1 MRKRRSTYE
10 IPYVPTG
17 TRLGKK
23 ALALFLS
30 LAMCL
35 PMLPTMALA
44 DNKDAATTDEYG
56 FDLST
61 PSSFHANDGNQ
72 PFGRGA
78 GIKGNLN
85 PTKEISIMES
95 RGDSYS
101 SRVYD
106 FDESSILKGSS
117 GGVFSSSDHYA
128 GLDGTKF
135 STAAAMKNTINKGE
149 ASPYYYVSAVAYD
162 PTGSGRDDKVAYWG
176 AWRKFT
182 GNDDYKMKLYAF
194 NKNNGSFNTGTH
206 VYEKGNH
213 YKTEDYSWMSKLNG
227 YNAEGYT
234 AITAGDF
241 NGNGKETLVFYDP
254 AKGNLQLRENGSD
267 TVLNIGNDSTLKNYF
282 GKTLNDI
289 QALGGS
295 DLQRIAENTAMVQ
308 LEAADLDGKADNKD
322 ELIVTISL
330 GNLYGESGIKE
341 LGSVVMVLS
350 KNGNDSWKTVWS
362 YQFSHVYAAD
372 QPTNKYDAGWHL
384 RAAASRAE
392 DIDNDGAME
401 IVTAG
406 VGADDNNV
414 DDNYHNNGYFAVITD
429 YTGNGYKVDTT
440 TQTFKDKDVS
450 CQSGIY
456 VKQNGDKNNEWVG
469 TKGDDLWYMN
479 PCSLGI
485 VRFDGR
491 GTVPYIVIRGQIFK
505 YNGSTLE
512 AANIETD
519 GLNNVLK
526 DRTIINQPI
535 VGNFDGNAAGREQI
549 LFTLS
554 SGDGSAVN
562 IGGYYYKPSD
572 YDTSKGTGSYQSTG
586 KGKSAMNDISNDS
599 GEGLRS
605 CRWGMNAWSISEI
618 ALAAPDIDSDGI
630 IADYQGKAYAF
641 NDPQVLAVMEAPPY
655 FEDIEYNN
663 AGETAISFSKGSGS
677 STGTSTANRIG
688 TYVSFS
694 QDFSVGGIVDLGGFE
709 FETAFEA
716 EWNNSIE
723 IEQSFTMTNSFS
735 AEQAESAVVL
745 ICIPVTIYHY
755 NTTSADGSKSTMDIT
770 VADAPT
776 YKTIPLSE
784 YNAAAAQRGD
794 PEIGSDIIAST
805 AGQPSTYRSTTTGL
819 KNAVTTS
826 KGTNG
831 GWFATESGESSKSQ
845 SVAFET
851 SQTTT
856 KELTFNIDAKGGG
869 GLGGF
874 KFGLSGGSSSGSS
887 ASSISTEGIERSGT
901 VHDLPSGTTGYSF
914 QWQFVGWETTLST
927 GGLSYNVPVLSYLV
941 ANVKQPPSKPQNLE
955 AKEVT
960 TNSVTLEW
968 ESGFTTAAQY
978 QVYRYMPNNTTGTKY
993 ALLGTVSGLAADQD
1007 GKYTLTDTKVQPST
1021 QYQYVLKSVGTDGT
1035 STDYTEPLAVT
1046 TLATG
1051 DKPNITQQPQDTSVR
1066 PGTNATFT
1074 ISATP
1079 TGGAGSVTYRW
1090 QSRTD
1095 GGRWTDLNQDAPTL
1109 TIEKPAKSMSGTE
1122 YRCIVSQTDLN
1133 TEKSSVVYSNTVKL
1147 TVGKAGSETA
1157 LETSGTGGSATHET
1171 AAGETTKTVTAQYNI
1186 SGKTYQKYDNAYIE
1200 SDKITGDVF
1209 GGSDSTGYHYY
1220 TGLTAGTESDANG
1233 VYTVSGTAVAL
1244 TAAEDRV
1251 TLNKTAYKIGDNGFR
1266 KTQKTETI
1274 NGAEYKVYTAIGVGG
1289 EAGKTETLTLYCKD
1303 GKYYRKDS
1311 NGNPVE
1317 MTGKTT
1323 IDGEVTNTYRTD
1335 SLTPVYVTENGY
1347 AVLTYTTESE
1357 NPTTLTI
1364 YELNGTYYSKSE
1376 STYTSL
1382 SLVTGL
1388 YQNTDGKLFKPGAA
1402 VTTEVKTTGSKT
1414 QVTGDTVTLTA
1425 QVSVKDS
1432 GSADNGTVTFEITNT
1447 TTGSV
1452 VRYPVNKSSGN
1463 SPVECKW
1470 TPSEAGVYSIVA
1482 IFGGNSETNGSRSG
1496 AVTYYAKAA
1505 DDLYEISVSDCT
1517 YGDTIS
1523 PSLKS
1528 VTINGTT
1535 SPEKTGVTYA
1545 AYKDGSSAVTNWE
1558 SGKTLVPGT
1567 YRITA
1572 AAEGKVL
1579 ASKYITVSKKPI
1591 TITAPTEKGGSITFT
1606 DKDGNVGFVN
1616 DDDYKSLFKTE
1627 GIPTDKDPAGV
1638 YNVSVVYDESIDKF
1652 ADKQAEFFSKY
1663 TPMLKNSMVLV
1674 QADTFTVT
1682 YSNSNNGTL
1691 KGYQG
1696 SYSTSFTSGAKIA
1709 SGSNVIFAATP
1720 AENYQVWKWTVKSDG
1735 QELTK
1740 GSDYT
1745 LSDDNKTLTVSSLQK
1760 NLDVHVAFSNQF
1772 YTVSAQSDTYG
1783 SVTATANGN
1792 PLAAT
1797 SVLSGTEVT
1806 FTAAPKAGYV
1816 VKQWT
1821 VKRGS
1826 GTVEIQKNTDGT
1838 VFSGREL
1845 KLTITADTTVNVT
1858 FEKTEQYTVR
1868 YSAVAQSDPNKT
1880 VVLNFETTGLTDGK
1894 GEKGSTVTLT
1904 AKPSPAMGIAGWQY
1918 KTSESGTWTNTSVTG
1933 LNYTI
1938 RNLQSDIW
1946 VRALVN
1952 DSATATKIHF
1962 GIVSGDSGTGGGTLT
1977 AKYTANGAE
1986 IQNNADCTTYSSIT
2000 FTYEEPTAY
2009 EVVGW
2014 KVNNE
2019 PVTANR
2025 NGDSK
2030 TFTYT
2035 IDSLTTETTVNMVVR
2050 VKPIVT
2056 VTPPTNGTT
2065 NNTLDVTYTL
2075 NGETVKPETENG
2087 KQYVYSGTTAT
2098 VTATPNTNYV
2108 VTDVKADSGSSI
2120 STTPNRD
2127 KANGVQTLTV
2137 AEINAD
2143 TTFSATFV
2151 EKPVVTIK
2159 PGENGLVEVKG
2170 TVNGKANT
2178 TLTSGTHVDFG
2189 TDLIVTATPESGYVV
2204 NTINGAAV
2212 NADKANSEK
2221 TKTIAKVGGNTEIT
2235 ATFLAKP
2242 KVTISTAA
2250 GGTVEVKGTV
2260 DGTKK
2265 TLTTGNYV
2273 DFGTS
2278 LTVTLAPDTGYE
2290 VGSMDDVSPA
2300 YTDGTGTTTDNKS
2313 YTISGVDKN
2322 QTITPVWSAIPT
2334 TTVNWSVIDKT
2345 PDTNG
2350 GTDGTLKATVTRK
2363 GMSNYAVTDSTAGTF
2378 PVYRDSVVTFTA
2390 TPDTGYKTGVWQLN
2404 GKRQDSQPKLTIT
2417 KDTTSPQTVQ
2427 VQFDPLGDK
2436 VTYGFKEDSADAA
2449 AHKAQLTAQF
2459 KPNSGTEGKFES
2471 GTTPTT
2477 DGSITFTVSDLDNGY
2492 KVEGWYVDGSKQSGE
2507 TGTTFTHKV
2516 THNIG
2521 MDVQVKI
2528 VRKSYTVNFSATNGT
2543 VTAAAGSTKLATG
2556 DSVVGDTS
2564 VTFTAAP
2571 KSTTGYTFDGWTVN
2585 GEKSVETSETLTLP
2599 ITKNTTVS
2607 VAYTL
2612 NTVSY
2617 AVNYGVISDSE
2628 DTTNGTLTAKNGTK
2642 TFDSGAEQPAG
2653 STIVFTAQPKDGY
2666 QVKGWYKAA
2675 EGGSAIPDTTSEQNS
2690 YTITNLT
2697 DEATVYVAFEPI
2709 PTYDITLSTTGL
2721 GHVTATVNGKN
2732 TDITDGK
2739 LTVSRHDNV
2748 VLTAV
2753 PDANQYLT
2761 GWTLD
2766 GKTKGNSSL
2775 SLTLDDVTDGHTVK
2789 ADFAASQLV
2798 TLKTVCGENGT
2809 LTAKAGYGD
2818 TLETVD
2824 ASSESGI
2831 QVEKGKKVVLTV
2843 VPTTG
2848 YMVKMWTV
2856 NGTIQNNLSNT
2867 FTIENLSENT
2877 EIEVAFEPYAGFV
2890 IPTSD
2895 NGWTVSD
2902 VKRTPDNTTPVTE
2915 IRKNGTV
2922 TFTVSPESGKYLTA
2936 LKVNGTDCLAAIS
2949 NDGNENKLTVVNN
2962 QNGSYT
2968 ITVANVTNNIALEA
2982 TSLQFRTEKTELT
2995 VPEVLKE
3002 KYADTDALKTAL
3014 QIALRTQVDKVNA
3027 SVPAANIQYYDI
3039 KLQYTTDGGETWI
3052 DATKEHFPAGGIT
3065 VQIPYSE
3072 LKSGLDRNYT
3082 YTVIHMFTTD
3092 MKGHEIGKTE
3102 SITPTNGEDGISFTV
3117 NSLSPFAIGWYK
3129 NTAPMP
3135 GGGGG
3140 GGGAV
3145 APTTYDVVIPAALA
3159 NIVKADKPK
3168 AAAGDTVTLTV
3179 SGEGTLTVTDANGK
3193 SVALTDLGSGKYAF
3207 KMPSSKVNVAFAA
3220 SGETKPCDGGKDCPS
3235 APFKDVDTGK
3245 WYHVSIDYVLTH
3257 SMMNGVSGTSF
3268 APNSNLTRGMLVQ
3281 ILFNLEGKPQSASA
3295 SFSDVKADAWYAKA
3309 VGWAA
3314 ANKVVTGYADG
3325 TFRPNAAVTREQAAA
3340 ILYRYA
3346 QSKGIDVNVGED
3358 TNILSYADA
3367 LQASEYAIPA
3377 LQWAVGAGV
3386 LNGKSGNLLAPTGTA
3401 TRAEIAAIMQRWCEK
3416 IVQK

>member
-1 MRKRRSTYE
+1 MTITSMT
-10 IPYVPTG
+10 
-17 TRLGKK
+17 K
-23 ALALFLS
+23 A
-30 LAMCL
+30 
-35 PMLPTMALA
+35 
-44 DNKDAATTDEYG
+44 
-56 FDLST
+56 
-61 PSSFHANDGNQ
+61 
-72 PFGRGA
+72 
-78 GIKGNLN
+78 
-85 PTKEISIMES
+85 
-95 RGDSYS
+95 
-101 SRVYD
+101 
-106 FDESSILKGSS
+106 
-117 GGVFSSSDHYA
+117 
-128 GLDGTKF
+128 
-135 STAAAMKNTINKGE
+135 
-149 ASPYYYVSAVAYD
+149 
-162 PTGSGRDDKVAYWG
+162 
-176 AWRKFT
+176 
-182 GNDDYKMKLYAF
+182 
-194 NKNNGSFNTGTH
+194 
-206 VYEKGNH
+206 
-213 YKTEDYSWMSKLNG
+213 
-227 YNAEGYT
+227 
-234 AITAGDF
+234 
-241 NGNGKETLVFYDP
+241 
-254 AKGNLQLRENGSD
+254 
-267 TVLNIGNDSTLKNYF
+267 
-282 GKTLNDI
+282 
-289 QALGGS
+289 
-295 DLQRIAENTAMVQ
+295 
-308 LEAADLDGKADNKD
+308 
-322 ELIVTISL
+322 ISL
-330 GNLYGESGIKE
+330 
-341 LGSVVMVLS
+341 
-350 KNGNDSWKTVWS
+350 T
-362 YQFSHVYAAD
+362 
-372 QPTNKYDAGWHL
+372 
-384 RAAASRAE
+384 R
-392 DIDNDGAME
+392 
-401 IVTAG
+401 
-406 VGADDNNV
+406 
-414 DDNYHNNGYFAVITD
+414 
-429 YTGNGYKVDTT
+429 YTGNSYKVDTSE
-440 TQTFKDKDVS
+440 QTHDDKTVS
-450 CQSGIY
+450 CQSGFY
-456 VKQNGDKNNEWVG
+456 VKQDGDNNTNWVG
-469 TKGDDLWYMN
+469 EQSSYLQYMN

-505 YNGSTLE
+505 YNNGTLE
-512 AANIETD
+512 AAQIETD

-554 SGDGSAVN
+554 SGDGKAVN

-572 YDTSKGTGSYQSTG
+572 YDSNKATGSYQSTG
-586 KGKSAMNDISNDS
+586 KGKNVMNDTEN
-599 GEGLRS
+599 GLRS
-605 CRWGMNAWSISEI
+605 CRWGMNAWSIAEI

-630 IADYQGKAYAF
+630 IADYTGKEYAF

-735 AEQAESAVVL
+735 TEQAESAVVL
-745 ICIPVTIYHY
+745 ICIPVTIHHY
-755 NTTSADGSKSTMDIT
+755 NTTSADGSRSTMDIT

-794 PEIGSDIIAST
+794 PKIGSDIIAST

-845 SVAFET
+845 SVEFET

-901 VHDLPSGTTGYSF
+901 VHDLPTGTTGYSF
-914 QWQFVGWETTLST
+914 QWQFVGWETTLTT

-978 QVYRYMPNNTTGTKY
+978 QVYRYMPNNTSGTKY
-993 ALLGTVSGLAADQD
+993 ALLGTVSGLAADKD

-1035 STDYTEPLAVT
+1035 STNYTEPLAVT

-1051 DKPNITQQPQDTSVR
+1051 DKPNITKQPVNTSVR
-1066 PGTNATFT
+1066 PGTDAVFT

-1095 GGRWTDLNQDAPTL
+1095 GGRWTDLNRDTPTL

-1122 YRCIVSQTDLN
+1122 YRCIVSQTDLS
-1133 TEKSSVVYSNTVKL
+1133 TEKSSVVYSDTVAL
-1147 TVGKAGSETA
+1147 TVGKADSTTV
-1157 LETSGTGGSATHET
+1157 LETSGTGGNATHET

-1186 SGKTYQKYDNAYIE
+1186 SGKTYQKYDNAYTGDKHIE
-1200 SDKITGDVF
+1200 SGVY
-1209 GGSDSTGYHYY
+1209 GASDSTGYHYY
-1220 TGLTAGTESDANG
+1220 EMTPSDLQGPNANG
-1233 VYTVSGTAVAL
+1233 VYTGTFSGTLTAL
-1244 TAAEDRV
+1244 TAAADRV
-1251 TLNKTAYKIGDNGFR
+1251 TLNGTAYEIGNTGFKR
-1266 KTQKTETI
+1266 TQETEEI
-1274 NGAEYKVYTAIGVGG
+1274 NGESYTVYTASGVA
-1289 EAGKTETLTLYCKD
+1289 EPAGTQETLTLYCKD

-1347 AVLTYTTESE
+1347 TVLTYTPTAEGETE
-1357 NPTTLTI
+1357 LKI
-1364 YELNGTYYSKSE
+1364 YELNGAYYSKNE

-1402 VTTEVKTTGSKT
+1402 ATTQITVSGSKK

-1425 QVSVKDS
+1425 AVSVEDS
-1432 GSADNGTVTFEITNT
+1432 GAANNGTVTFEITNT

-1452 VRYPVNKSSGN
+1452 VRYPVSKSSGN
-1463 SPVECKW
+1463 SPVKCKW

-1505 DDLYEISVSDCT
+1505 DDLYEISISDCT

-1528 VTINGTT
+1528 VTINNG
-1535 SPEKTGVTYA
+1535 SGSASGADKSVTYA
-1545 AYKDGSSAVTNWE
+1545 AYNDGSSTAVENLE

-1572 AAEGKVL
+1572 TADNKVL

-1591 TITAPTEKGGSITFT
+1591 TVTAPDTR
-1606 DKDGNVGFVN
+1606 DGTIKFENFVN
-1616 DDDYKSLFKTE
+1616 DDNYANLFKTE
-1627 GIPTDKDPAGV
+1627 GMPTDKTAGV
-1638 YNVSVVYDESIDKF
+1638 YNVSVVYNEPESGNKTDF
-1652 ADKQAEFFSKY
+1652 VNKQAEFLSKY
-1663 TPMLKNSMVLV
+1663 TPTLKSSMVLV
-1674 QADTFTVT
+1674 LADTYTVT
-1682 YSNSNNGTL
+1682 YSNGNNGTL
-1691 KGYQG
+1691 QGYQG
-1696 SYSTSFTSGAKIA
+1696 GYSTSFKSGAEIA
-1709 SGSNVIFAATP
+1709 SGSNVIFAAEP
-1720 AENYQVWKWTVKSDG
+1720 AKNYQVWKWTVKSDG
-1735 QELTK
+1735 QDLTK

-1772 YTVSAQSDTYG
+1772 YTVSAQSGENG
-1783 SVTATANGN
+1783 SVAAAVNGN

-1806 FTAAPKAGYV
+1806 FTAAPKKDYV

-1821 VKRGS
+1821 VTRDN
-1826 GTVEIQKNTDGT
+1826 GTPEIQKNTDGT
-1838 VFSGREL
+1838 VFSGKEL
-1845 KLTITADTTVNVT
+1845 KLTITANTEVNVT
-1858 FEKTEQYTVR
+1858 FEQTAQFTVY
-1868 YSAVAQSDPNKT
+1868 YSAVEQENTNKS
-1880 VVLNFETTGLTDGK
+1880 VALNFETTGLTDCK
-1894 GEKGSTVTLT
+1894 GEKGSAVTLT
-1904 AKPSPAMGIAGWQY
+1904 AKPSSAMGIAGWQY
-1918 KTSESGTWTNTSVTG
+1918 KTSESGTWTDSSVTG
-1933 LNYTI
+1933 LRYTI
-1938 RNLQSDIW
+1938 RNLQSNIW

-1952 DSATATKIHF
+1952 DSATPTEVNF
-1962 GIVSGDSGTGGGTLT
+1962 GIVDESGKAVAGGGKLT
-1977 AKYTANGAE
+1977 AKYTANGTE
-1986 IQNNADCTTYSSIT
+1986 ITTGANCTTYSSIT

-2009 EVVGW
+2009 EVVNWTINGTEV
-2014 KVNNE
+2014 K
-2019 PVTANR
+2019 ADR
-2025 NGDSK
+2025 NGK
-2030 TFTYT
+2030 IFTYT
-2035 IDSLTTETTVNMVVR
+2035 IDSLTTPTTVNMVVR
-2050 VKPIVT
+2050 AKPT
-2056 VTPPTNGTT
+2056 VAITQPENGTIS
-2065 NNTLDVTYTL
+2065 VAYTL
-2075 NGETVKPETENG
+2075 NGKTVTPEEENG
-2087 KQYVYSGTTAT
+2087 KQYVYSGTKAT
-2098 VTATPNTNYV
+2098 VTAKPQDNNYV
-2108 VTDVKADSGSSI
+2108 ATDVKAVWTKGEQTGSSG
-2120 STTPNRD
+2120 TPNTG
-2127 KANGVQTLTV
+2127 KANGVQQV
-2137 AEINAD
+2137 EKVEINAD
-2143 TTFSATFV
+2143 TTFSATFA
-2151 EKPVVTIK
+2151 EKPVVTI
-2159 PGENGLVEVKG
+2159 GTVTGDTVAVKG
-2170 TVNGKANT
+2170 TVNGKADT
-2178 TLTSGTHVDFG
+2178 ALTSGTHVDFG

-2204 NTINGAAV
+2204 GTINGSAV
-2212 NADKANSEK
+2212 NEDKANGAKDK
-2221 TKTIAKVGGNTEIT
+2221 TLEKVGENTEIT

-2242 KVTISTAA
+2242 KVTISTAT

-2260 DGTKK
+2260 DGTEK

-2278 LTVTLAPDTGYE
+2278 LKVTLTPDKGYE
-2290 VGSMDDVSPA
+2290 VGMMDGVLPA

-2313 YTISGVDKN
+2313 YAIRNVQNDP
-2322 QTITPVWSAIPT
+2322 TITPVWSAIPT
-2334 TTVNWSVIDKT
+2334 TMVNWSVIDKT

-2363 GMSNYAVTDSTAGTF
+2363 GMSAYAVTDSKDGTLT
-2378 PVYRDSVVTFTA
+2378 VYRDSVVTFTA
-2390 TPDTGYKTGVWQLN
+2390 TPNTGYKTGVWQLN
-2404 GKRQDSQPKLTIT
+2404 GKKQDSQPELTIT
-2417 KDTTSPQTVQ
+2417 NNIVNTTQKVE
-2427 VQFDPLGDK
+2427 VQFDPLGNQ
-2436 VTYGFKEDSADAA
+2436 VTYGFKKGSAVADKHNATLSAA
-2449 AHKAQLTAQF
+2449 FT
-2459 KPNSGTEGKFES
+2459 PNIGPATDFTSGN
-2471 GTTPTT
+2471 TPNG
-2477 DGSITFTVSDLDNGY
+2477 DGSITFTVSGLDNGY
-2492 KVEGWYVDGSKQSGE
+2492 KVEGWYVDGNKQSGE

-2543 VTAAAGSTKLATG
+2543 VTAAAGGTTLANG

-2564 VTFTAAP
+2564 VTFTAMPQSA
-2571 KSTTGYTFDGWTVN
+2571 TGYTFDGWTVN
-2585 GEKSVETSETLTLP
+2585 GEKSEETDATLTLN
-2599 ITKNTTVS
+2599 ITENTMVS
-2607 VAYTL
+2607 AAYTL

-2617 AVNYGVISDSE
+2617 AVNYGVTSE
-2628 DTTNGTLTAKNGTK
+2628 NGTLTAKNGTK
-2642 TFDSGAEQPAG
+2642 TFDSGAKQPAG

-2666 QVKGWYKAA
+2666 QVKGWYTAA
-2675 EGGSAIPDTTSEQNS
+2675 DGTTEIADTASEQNR

-2709 PTYDITLSTTGL
+2709 PTYEITISTTGF
-2721 GHVTATVNGKN
+2721 GHVTATVNG
-2732 TDITDGK
+2732 TETEITDGK
-2739 LTVSRHDNV
+2739 LTVSRHANV

-2766 GKTKGNSSL
+2766 TEDKGNSSL
-2775 SLTLDDVTDGHTVK
+2775 SLELNDVTTGHTVK

-2798 TLKTVCGENGT
+2798 TLKTICNANGT
-2809 LTAKAGYGD
+2809 LTAQAGYGD

-2831 QVEKGKKVVLTV
+2831 QVEKGKKVVLRVT
-2843 VPTTG
+2843 PKTD
-2848 YMVKMWTV
+2848 YMVEKWTV
-2856 NGTIQNNLSNT
+2856 NGTVQNNLSNT
-2867 FTIENLSENT
+2867 LTIENLSENT
-2877 EIEVAFEPYAGFV
+2877 TVEVAFELLVLHSVPQSGTGYT
-2890 IPTSD
+2890 I
-2895 NGWTVSD
+2895 SD
-2902 VKRTPDNTTPVTE
+2902 VKKPPNDYGTE
-2915 IRKNGTV
+2915 NQIRERGTI

-2936 LKVNGTDCLAAIS
+2936 LKVNDKDCLTEIR

-2968 ITVANVTNNIALEA
+2968 ITIANVTNNIALEA
-2982 TSLQFRTEKTELT
+2982 TSMQFRTEKTELT
-2995 VPEVLKE
+2995 VPEVLKK

-3052 DATKEHFPAGGIT
+3052 DATKEHFPANGIT
-3065 VQIPYSE
+3065 VTIPYSE
-3072 LKSGLDRNYT
+3072 LKSGLDSSYT

-3092 MKGHEIGKTE
+3092 MNGHEIGKTE
-3102 SITPTNGEDGISFTV
+3102 SITPVNGTDGISFTV
-3117 NSLSPFAIGWYK
+3117 SSLSPFAIGWYK
-3129 NTAPMP
+3129 NTAPAP
-3135 GGGGG
+3135 G

-3145 APTTYDVVIPAALA
+3145 APTTYDIVIPSALA
-3159 NIVKADKPK
+3159 NIIKADKTK
-3168 AAAGDTVTLTV
+3168 AAAGDTVTPTV

-3257 SMMNGVSGTSF
+3257 SIMNGVSGTSF

-3281 ILFNLEGKPQSASA
+3281 ILFNLEGKPQSAST

-3346 QSKGIDVNVGED
+3346 QSKGIDVSVGED

-3367 LQASEYAIPA
+3367 LQASEYAISA

-3401 TRAEIAAIMQRWCEK
+3401 TRAEIAVIMQRWCEK

>member
-1 MRKRRSTYE
+1 MRKRKSAWGA
-10 IPYVPTG
+10 PHVPTEA
-17 TRLGKK
+17 RWGKRGI
-23 ALALFLS
+23 ALFLS
-30 LAMCL
+30 AAMCL
-35 PMLPTMALA
+35 SMLPTMALA
-44 DNKDAATTDEYG
+44 DNNTAATTDEYG

-61 PSSFHANDGNQ
+61 PSGFNANDGNQ
-72 PFGRGA
+72 PFGNGA

-135 STAAAMKNTINKGE
+135 STASAMSNTINKGE
-149 ASPYYYVSAVAYD
+149 GSPYRYVSAAAFER
-162 PTGSGRDDKVAYWG
+162 TGTGRESTVAYWG
-176 AWRKFT
+176 ATRGS
-182 GNDDYKMKLYAF
+182 GNNDYRMQLNVF
-194 NKNNGSFNTGTH
+194 EKNSGSFNSSSIKYG
-206 VYEKGNH
+206 GS
-213 YKTEDYSWMSKLNG
+213 DADGAYSWMSKLNG

-234 AITAGDF
+234 AIAASDF
-241 NGNGKETLVFYDP
+241 DGNGKETVVFYDP
-254 AKGNLQLRENGSD
+254 AKGNLKLKSNDGYYSGASD
-267 TVLNIGNDSTLKNYF
+267 VLNIGNNETLKKYF
-282 GKTLNDI
+282 GKTLNEI
-289 QALGGS
+289 QALGGT
-295 DLQRIAENTAMVQ
+295 DLQHIAENTAMVQ
-308 LEAADLDGKADNKD
+308 LEAADLDGKADNKN
-322 ELIVTISL
+322 ELIVTVSL
-330 GNLYGESGIKE
+330 GNLYNESGITE
-341 LGSVVMVLS
+341 RGSVVMVLS
-350 KNGNDSWKTVWS
+350 KNGNGSWKTVWS

-372 QPTNKYDAGWHL
+372 QPTNEYDAGWHL

-406 VGADDNNV
+406 VGADDNGN
-414 DDNYHNNGYFAVITD
+414 DDNFHDEGYFAVITR
-429 YTGNGYKVDTT
+429 YTGNSYKVDTSE
-440 TQTFKDKDVS
+440 QTHDDKTVS
-450 CQSGIY
+450 CQSGFY
-456 VKQNGDKNNEWVG
+456 VKQDGDNNDQWVG
-469 TKGDDLWYMN
+469 TNGEDLWYLN

-505 YNGSTLE
+505 YNNGKLD
-512 AANIETD
+512 AAQIETD
-519 GLNNVLK
+519 GVNNVLK
-526 DRTIINQPI
+526 DRKIINQPI

-554 SGDGSAVN
+554 SGDGKAVN

-572 YDTSKGTGSYQSTG
+572 YKSDKATGDYQSTG
-586 KGKSAMNDISNDS
+586 KGPNVMNDTEN
-599 GEGLRS
+599 GLRS
-605 CRWGMNAWSISEI
+605 CRWGMNAWSIAEI

-630 IADYQGKAYAF
+630 IADYQGKEYAF

-655 FEDIEYNN
+655 FEDIEYSN

-887 ASSISTEGIERSGT
+887 ANSISTEGIERSGT

-914 QWQFVGWETTLST
+914 QWQFVGWETTLTT

-955 AKEVT
+955 ATEVT

-978 QVYRYMPNNTTGTKY
+978 QVYRYMPNNTSGTKY
-993 ALLGTVSGLAADQD
+993 ALLGTVSGLAADKD
-1007 GKYTLTDTKVQPST
+1007 GKYMLTDTKVQPST

-1051 DKPNITQQPQDTSVR
+1051 DKPNITKQPVNTSVR
-1066 PGTNATFT
+1066 PGTDAVFT

-1095 GGRWTDLNQDAPTL
+1095 GGRWTDLNRDTPTL

-1122 YRCIVSQTDLN
+1122 YRCIVSQTDLS
-1133 TEKSSVVYSNTVKL
+1133 TEKSSVVYSNTVTL
-1147 TVGKAGSETA
+1147 TVGKADSTTV
-1157 LETSGTGGSATHET
+1157 LKTSGTGGSATHET
-1171 AAGETTKTVTAQYNI
+1171 TAGETKKTVTAQYNI
-1186 SGKTYQKYDNAYIE
+1186 SGKTYQKYDNAYTGDKHIE
-1200 SDKITGDVF
+1200 SGVY
-1209 GGSDSTGYHYY
+1209 GASDSTGYHYY
-1220 TGLTAGTESDANG
+1220 EMTPSDLQGPNADG
-1233 VYTVSGTAVAL
+1233 VYTGTVSATPTAL
-1244 TAAEDRV
+1244 TAAADRV
-1251 TLNKTAYKIGDNGFR
+1251 TLNGTAYEIGTNGFR
-1266 KTQKTETI
+1266 KTQQTETI
-1274 NGAEYKVYTAIGVGG
+1274 NGAEYKVYTATGVA
-1289 EAGKTETLTLYCKD
+1289 ESAGTQETLTLYCKD
-1303 GKYYRKDS
+1303 GKYYRKNSD
-1311 NGNPVE
+1311 G
-1317 MTGKTT
+1317 TT
-1323 IDGEVTNTYRTD
+1323 IKMQAADTISDTDTNTYHTD

-1347 AVLTYTTESE
+1347 TVLTYTTEGE

-1364 YELNGTYYSKSE
+1364 YELNGTYYSE
-1376 STYTSL
+1376 SNGTYTSL

-1414 QVTGDTVTLTA
+1414 QVLGNEVTLTA
-1425 QVSVKDS
+1425 AVKHETDATA
-1432 GSADNGTVTFEITNT
+1432 ADNGTVTFEITNT

-1452 VRYPVNKSSGN
+1452 VRYPVSKSSGN
-1463 SPVECKW
+1463 SPVKCKW

-1591 TITAPTEKGGSITFT
+1591 TVTAPDTR
-1606 DKDGNVGFVN
+1606 DGTIKFENFVN
-1616 DDDYKSLFKTE
+1616 DDNYANLFKTE
-1627 GIPTDKDPAGV
+1627 GMPTDNTAGV
-1638 YNVSVVYDESIDKF
+1638 YNVSVVYNEPENGNKTDFVK
-1652 ADKQAEFFSKY
+1652 KQAEFFSKY
-1663 TPMLKNSMVLV
+1663 KPTLHNSMVVV
-1674 QADTFTVT
+1674 QADTYKVT
-1682 YSNSNNGTL
+1682 YSNGNNGTL

-1696 SYSTSFTSGAKIA
+1696 DYSTSFISGAEIV

-1735 QELTK
+1735 QDLTK

-1760 NLDVHVAFSNQF
+1760 NLDVHVEFSNQF

-1806 FTAAPKAGYV
+1806 FTAAPKEGYV

-1821 VKRGS
+1821 VTRDN
-1826 GTVEIQKNTDGT
+1826 GTPEIQKNTDGT
-1838 VFSGREL
+1838 VFSGSEL
-1845 KLTITADTTVNVT
+1845 KLTITANTVVNVT
-1858 FEKTEQYTVR
+1858 FEQTAQFEVH
-1868 YSAVAQSDPNKT
+1868 YSAVDQEDTNKEIA
-1880 VVLNFETTGLTDGK
+1880 LNFETTGLTDGK
-1894 GEKGSTVTLT
+1894 DEKGSAVTLT
-1904 AKPSPAMGIAGWQY
+1904 AKLSSAMGIAGWQY
-1918 KTSESGTWTNTSVTG
+1918 KTSESGTWINSNVTG
-1933 LNYTI
+1933 LSYTI
-1938 RNLQSDIW
+1938 RNLQRNIW

-1952 DSATATKIHF
+1952 DNATPTEVNF
-1962 GIVSGDSGTGGGTLT
+1962 GIVDGKGNTVADGGTLT
-1977 AKYTANGAE
+1977 AKYAANGTE
-1986 IQNNADCTTYSSIT
+1986 IKNDADCTTYSSII

-2009 EVVGW
+2009 EVVKW
-2014 KVNNE
+2014 QVNKAD
-2019 PVTANR
+2019 VTAVR
-2025 NGDSK
+2025 NGK

-2035 IDSLTTETTVNMVVR
+2035 IDSLTTPTTVNMVVR
-2050 VKPIVT
+2050 AKPT
-2056 VTPPTNGTT
+2056 VAITQPENGTIS
-2065 NNTLDVTYTL
+2065 VAYTL
-2075 NGETVKPETENG
+2075 NGETVEPEDG
-2087 KQYVYSGTTAT
+2087 KYVYSGTLAT
-2098 VTATPNTNYV
+2098 VTAKPKDNNYV
-2108 VTDVKADSGSSI
+2108 ATDVKAVWTKGEQTGSSG
-2120 STTPNRD
+2120 TPNTG
-2127 KANGVQTLTV
+2127 KVNGVQTLTV

-2143 TTFSATFV
+2143 TTFSAVFV
-2151 EKPVVTIK
+2151 EKPVVTI
-2159 PGENGLVEVKG
+2159 G
-2170 TVNGKANT
+2170 TVM
-2178 TLTSGTHVDFG
+2178 
-2189 TDLIVTATPESGYVV
+2189 
-2204 NTINGAAV
+2204 
-2212 NADKANSEK
+2212 
-2221 TKTIAKVGGNTEIT
+2221 
-2235 ATFLAKP
+2235 
-2242 KVTISTAA
+2242 
-2250 GGTVEVKGTV
+2250 GGTVEVKGTA
-2260 DGTKK
+2260 D
-2265 TLTTGNYV
+2265 
-2273 DFGTS
+2273 
-2278 LTVTLAPDTGYE
+2278 
-2290 VGSMDDVSPA
+2290 
-2300 YTDGTGTTTDNKS
+2300 
-2313 YTISGVDKN
+2313 
-2322 QTITPVWSAIPT
+2322 
-2334 TTVNWSVIDKT
+2334 
-2345 PDTNG
+2345 

-2363 GMSNYAVTDSTAGTF
+2363 GMSAYAVTDSKDGKLT
-2378 PVYRDSVVTFTA
+2378 VYRDSVVTFTA
-2390 TPDTGYKTGVWQLN
+2390 EPNTGYKTGVWQLN
-2404 GKRQDSQPKLTIT
+2404 GKKQDSQPELTIT
-2417 KDTTSPQTVQ
+2417 NDIVNTTQKVE

-2436 VTYGFKEDSADAA
+2436 VTYGFQADSADAA
-2449 AHKAQLTAQF
+2449 EHKAQLTAQF

-2477 DGSITFTVSDLDNGY
+2477 DGSITFTVSGLDNGY
-2492 KVEGWYVDGSKQSGE
+2492 EVEGWYVDGNKQSGE
-2507 TGTTFTHKV
+2507 TDTTFTHKV
-2516 THNIG
+2516 THNVG

-2543 VTAAAGSTKLATG
+2543 VTAQANNAPLATG
-2556 DSVVGDTS
+2556 NSVVGDTS
-2564 VTFTAAP
+2564 VTFTAMPQSA
-2571 KSTTGYTFDGWTVN
+2571 TGYTFAGWTVN

-2599 ITKNTTVS
+2599 ITKDTTVS
-2607 VAYTL
+2607 AAYTL

-2617 AVNYGVISDSE
+2617 AVNYGVISE
-2628 DTTNGTLTAKNGTK
+2628 NGTLTAKNGTK

-2653 STIVFTAQPKDGY
+2653 STIVFTAQPEDGY
-2666 QVKGWYKAA
+2666 QVKGWYTAA
-2675 EGGSAIPDTTSEQNS
+2675 DGTTEIADTASEQNR

-2709 PTYDITLSTTGL
+2709 PTYEITISTTGF
-2721 GHVTATVNGKN
+2721 GHVTATVNG
-2732 TDITDGK
+2732 TETEITDGK
-2739 LTVSRHDNV
+2739 LTVSRHANV

-2753 PDANQYLT
+2753 PNENQYLT

-2766 GKTKGNSSL
+2766 TEDKGNSSL
-2775 SLTLDDVTDGHTVK
+2775 SLTLDNVTEGHAVA

-2798 TLKTVCGENGT
+2798 TLKTICNANGT
-2809 LTAKAGYGD
+2809 LTAQAGYGD
-2818 TLETVD
+2818 TLETID

-2831 QVEKGKKVVLTV
+2831 QVEKGKKVVLRVT
-2843 VPTTG
+2843 PKTD
-2848 YMVKMWTV
+2848 YMVEKWTV
-2856 NGTIQNNLSNT
+2856 NGTVQNNLSNT
-2867 FTIENLSENT
+2867 LTIENLSENT
-2877 EIEVAFEPYAGFV
+2877 EVEVAFEPYADFV

-2902 VKRTPDNTTPVTE
+2902 VKRTPDDTTLVTE

-2962 QNGSYT
+2962 QNGSCT

-2982 TSLQFRTEKTELT
+2982 TSMQFRTEKTELT
-2995 VPEVLKE
+2995 VPEVLKK

-3052 DATKEHFPAGGIT
+3052 DATKEHFPANGIT
-3065 VQIPYSE
+3065 VTIPYSE
-3072 LKSGLDRNYT
+3072 LKSGLDSSYT

-3092 MKGHEIGKTE
+3092 MKGHTIGDTE
-3102 SITPTNGEDGISFTV
+3102 SITPTNGEDGISFMV

-3129 NTAPMP
+3129 STAPTS
-3135 GGGGG
+3135 GGGG

-3145 APTTYDVVIPAALA
+3145 APTTYDVVIPSALA
-3159 NIVKADKPK
+3159 NIVKADKTK
-3168 AAAGDTVTLTV
+3168 AAADDTVTLTV

-3257 SMMNGVSGTSF
+3257 SIMNGVSGTSF

-3309 VGWAA
+3309 IGWAA

-3346 QSKGIDVNVGED
+3346 QSKGIDVSVGED
-3358 TNILSYADA
+3358 TNILSCADA

-3401 TRAEIAAIMQRWCEK
+3401 TRAEIAVIMQRWCEK

>member
-1 MRKRRSTYE
+1 MT
-10 IPYVPTG
+10 
-17 TRLGKK
+17 K
-23 ALALFLS
+23 A
-30 LAMCL
+30 
-35 PMLPTMALA
+35 
-44 DNKDAATTDEYG
+44 
-56 FDLST
+56 
-61 PSSFHANDGNQ
+61 
-72 PFGRGA
+72 
-78 GIKGNLN
+78 
-85 PTKEISIMES
+85 
-95 RGDSYS
+95 
-101 SRVYD
+101 
-106 FDESSILKGSS
+106 
-117 GGVFSSSDHYA
+117 
-128 GLDGTKF
+128 
-135 STAAAMKNTINKGE
+135 
-149 ASPYYYVSAVAYD
+149 
-162 PTGSGRDDKVAYWG
+162 
-176 AWRKFT
+176 
-182 GNDDYKMKLYAF
+182 
-194 NKNNGSFNTGTH
+194 
-206 VYEKGNH
+206 
-213 YKTEDYSWMSKLNG
+213 
-227 YNAEGYT
+227 
-234 AITAGDF
+234 
-241 NGNGKETLVFYDP
+241 
-254 AKGNLQLRENGSD
+254 
-267 TVLNIGNDSTLKNYF
+267 
-282 GKTLNDI
+282 
-289 QALGGS
+289 
-295 DLQRIAENTAMVQ
+295 
-308 LEAADLDGKADNKD
+308 
-322 ELIVTISL
+322 ISL
-330 GNLYGESGIKE
+330 
-341 LGSVVMVLS
+341 
-350 KNGNDSWKTVWS
+350 T
-362 YQFSHVYAAD
+362 
-372 QPTNKYDAGWHL
+372 
-384 RAAASRAE
+384 R
-392 DIDNDGAME
+392 
-401 IVTAG
+401 
-406 VGADDNNV
+406 
-414 DDNYHNNGYFAVITD
+414 
-429 YTGNGYKVDTT
+429 YTGNSYKVDTSE
-440 TQTFKDKDVS
+440 QTHDDKTVS
-450 CQSGIY
+450 CQSGFY
-456 VKQNGDKNNEWVG
+456 VKQDGDNNTNWVG
-469 TKGDDLWYMN
+469 EQSSYLQYMN

-505 YNGSTLE
+505 YNNGTLE
-512 AANIETD
+512 AAQIETD

-554 SGDGSAVN
+554 SGDGKAVN

-572 YDTSKGTGSYQSTG
+572 YDSNKATGSYQSTG
-586 KGKSAMNDISNDS
+586 KGKNVMNDTEN
-599 GEGLRS
+599 GLRI
-605 CRWGMNAWSISEI
+605 CRWGMNAWSIAEI

-630 IADYQGKAYAF
+630 IADYTGKEYAF

-735 AEQAESAVVL
+735 TEQAESAVVL
-745 ICIPVTIYHY
+745 ICIPVTIHHY
-755 NTTSADGSKSTMDIT
+755 NTTSADGSRSTMDIT

-794 PEIGSDIIAST
+794 PKIGSDIIAST

-845 SVAFET
+845 SVEFET

-901 VHDLPSGTTGYSF
+901 VHDLPTGTTGYSF
-914 QWQFVGWETTLST
+914 QWQFVGWETTLTT

-978 QVYRYMPNNTTGTKY
+978 QVYRYMPNNTSGTKY
-993 ALLGTVSGLAADQD
+993 ALLGTVSGLAADKD

-1035 STDYTEPLAVT
+1035 STNYTEPLAVT

-1051 DKPNITQQPQDTSVR
+1051 DKPNITKQPVNTSVR
-1066 PGTNATFT
+1066 PGTDAVFT

-1095 GGRWTDLNQDAPTL
+1095 GGRWTDLNRDTPTL

-1122 YRCIVSQTDLN
+1122 YRCIVSQTDLS
-1133 TEKSSVVYSNTVKL
+1133 TEKSSVVYSDTVAL
-1147 TVGKAGSETA
+1147 TVGKADSTTV
-1157 LETSGTGGSATHET
+1157 LETSGTGGNATHET

-1186 SGKTYQKYDNAYIE
+1186 SGKTYQKYDNAYTGDKHIE
-1200 SDKITGDVF
+1200 SGVY
-1209 GGSDSTGYHYY
+1209 GASDSTGYHYY
-1220 TGLTAGTESDANG
+1220 EMTPSDLQGPNANG
-1233 VYTVSGTAVAL
+1233 VYTGTFSGTLTAL
-1244 TAAEDRV
+1244 TAAADRV
-1251 TLNKTAYKIGDNGFR
+1251 TLNGTAYEIGNTGFKR
-1266 KTQKTETI
+1266 TQETEEI
-1274 NGAEYKVYTAIGVGG
+1274 NGESYTVYTASGVA
-1289 EAGKTETLTLYCKD
+1289 EPAGTQETLTLYCKD

-1347 AVLTYTTESE
+1347 TVLTYTPTAEGETE
-1357 NPTTLTI
+1357 LKI
-1364 YELNGTYYSKSE
+1364 YELNGAYYSKNE

-1402 VTTEVKTTGSKT
+1402 ATTQITVSGSKK

-1425 QVSVKDS
+1425 AVSVEDS
-1432 GSADNGTVTFEITNT
+1432 GAANNGTVTFEITNT

-1452 VRYPVNKSSGN
+1452 VRYPVSKSSGN
-1463 SPVECKW
+1463 SPVKCKW

-1505 DDLYEISVSDCT
+1505 DDLYEISISDCT

-1528 VTINGTT
+1528 VTINNG
-1535 SPEKTGVTYA
+1535 SGSASGADKSVTYA
-1545 AYKDGSSAVTNWE
+1545 AYNDGSSTAVENLE

-1572 AAEGKVL
+1572 TADNKVL

-1591 TITAPTEKGGSITFT
+1591 TVTAPDTR
-1606 DKDGNVGFVN
+1606 DGTIKFENFVN
-1616 DDDYKSLFKTE
+1616 DDNYANLFKTE
-1627 GIPTDKDPAGV
+1627 GMPTDKTAGV
-1638 YNVSVVYDESIDKF
+1638 YNVSVVYNEPESGNKTDF
-1652 ADKQAEFFSKY
+1652 VNKQAEFLSKY
-1663 TPMLKNSMVLV
+1663 TPTLKSSMVLV
-1674 QADTFTVT
+1674 LADTYTVT
-1682 YSNSNNGTL
+1682 YSNGNNGTL
-1691 KGYQG
+1691 QGYQG
-1696 SYSTSFTSGAKIA
+1696 GYSTSFKSGAEIA
-1709 SGSNVIFAATP
+1709 SGSNVIFAAEP
-1720 AENYQVWKWTVKSDG
+1720 AKNYQVWKWTVKSDG
-1735 QELTK
+1735 QDLTK

-1772 YTVSAQSDTYG
+1772 YTVSAQSGENG
-1783 SVTATANGN
+1783 SVAAAVNGN

-1806 FTAAPKAGYV
+1806 FTAAPKKDYV

-1821 VKRGS
+1821 VTRDN
-1826 GTVEIQKNTDGT
+1826 GTPEIQKNTDGT
-1838 VFSGREL
+1838 VFSGKEL
-1845 KLTITADTTVNVT
+1845 KLTITANTEVNVT
-1858 FEKTEQYTVR
+1858 FEQTAQFTVY
-1868 YSAVAQSDPNKT
+1868 YSAVEQENTNKS
-1880 VVLNFETTGLTDGK
+1880 VALNFETTGLTDGK
-1894 GEKGSTVTLT
+1894 GEKGSAVTLT
-1904 AKPSPAMGIAGWQY
+1904 AKPSSAMGIAGWQY
-1918 KTSESGTWTNTSVTG
+1918 KTSESGTWTDSSVTG
-1933 LNYTI
+1933 LRYTI
-1938 RNLQSDIW
+1938 RNLQSNIW

-1952 DSATATKIHF
+1952 DSATPTEVNF
-1962 GIVSGDSGTGGGTLT
+1962 GIVDESGKAVAGGGKLT
-1977 AKYTANGAE
+1977 AKYTANGTE
-1986 IQNNADCTTYSSIT
+1986 ITTGANCTTYSSIT

-2009 EVVGW
+2009 EVVNWTINGTEV
-2014 KVNNE
+2014 K
-2019 PVTANR
+2019 ADR
-2025 NGDSK
+2025 NGK
-2030 TFTYT
+2030 IFTYT
-2035 IDSLTTETTVNMVVR
+2035 IDSLTTPTTVNMVVR
-2050 VKPIVT
+2050 AKPT
-2056 VTPPTNGTT
+2056 VAITQPENGTIS
-2065 NNTLDVTYTL
+2065 VAYTL
-2075 NGETVKPETENG
+2075 NGKTVTPEEENG
-2087 KQYVYSGTTAT
+2087 KQYVYSGTKAT
-2098 VTATPNTNYV
+2098 VTAKPQDNNYV
-2108 VTDVKADSGSSI
+2108 ATDVKAVWTKGEQTGSSG
-2120 STTPNRD
+2120 TPNTG
-2127 KANGVQTLTV
+2127 KANGVQQV
-2137 AEINAD
+2137 EKVEINAD
-2143 TTFSATFV
+2143 TTFSATFA
-2151 EKPVVTIK
+2151 EKPVVTI
-2159 PGENGLVEVKG
+2159 GTVTGDTVAVKG
-2170 TVNGKANT
+2170 TVNGKADT
-2178 TLTSGTHVDFG
+2178 ALTSGTHVDFG

-2204 NTINGAAV
+2204 GTINGSAV
-2212 NADKANSEK
+2212 NEDKANGAKDK
-2221 TKTIAKVGGNTEIT
+2221 TLEKVGENTEIT

-2242 KVTISTAA
+2242 KVTISTAT

-2260 DGTKK
+2260 DGTEK

-2278 LTVTLAPDTGYE
+2278 LKVTLTPDKGYE
-2290 VGSMDDVSPA
+2290 VGMMDGVLPA

-2313 YTISGVDKN
+2313 YAIRNVQNDP
-2322 QTITPVWSAIPT
+2322 TITPVWSAIPT
-2334 TTVNWSVIDKT
+2334 TMVNWSVIDKT

-2363 GMSNYAVTDSTAGTF
+2363 GMSAYAVTDSKDGTLT
-2378 PVYRDSVVTFTA
+2378 VYRDSVVTFTA
-2390 TPDTGYKTGVWQLN
+2390 TPNTGYKTGVWQLN
-2404 GKRQDSQPKLTIT
+2404 GKKQDSQPELTIT
-2417 KDTTSPQTVQ
+2417 NNIVNTTQKVE
-2427 VQFDPLGDK
+2427 VQFDPLGNQ
-2436 VTYGFKEDSADAA
+2436 VTYGFKKGSAVADKHNATLSAA
-2449 AHKAQLTAQF
+2449 FT
-2459 KPNSGTEGKFES
+2459 PNIGPATDFTSGN
-2471 GTTPTT
+2471 TPNG
-2477 DGSITFTVSDLDNGY
+2477 DGSITFTVSGLDNGY
-2492 KVEGWYVDGSKQSGE
+2492 KVEGWYVDGNKQSGE

-2543 VTAAAGSTKLATG
+2543 VTAAAGGTTLANG

-2564 VTFTAAP
+2564 VTFTAMPQSA
-2571 KSTTGYTFDGWTVN
+2571 TGYTFDGWTVN
-2585 GEKSVETSETLTLP
+2585 GEKSEETDATLTLN
-2599 ITKNTTVS
+2599 ITENTMVS
-2607 VAYTL
+2607 AAYTL

-2617 AVNYGVISDSE
+2617 AVNYGVTSE
-2628 DTTNGTLTAKNGTK
+2628 NGTLTAKNGTK
-2642 TFDSGAEQPAG
+2642 TFDSGAKQPAG

-2666 QVKGWYKAA
+2666 QVKGWYTAA
-2675 EGGSAIPDTTSEQNS
+2675 DGTTEIADTASEQNR

-2709 PTYDITLSTTGL
+2709 PTYEITISTTGF
-2721 GHVTATVNGKN
+2721 GHVTATVNG
-2732 TDITDGK
+2732 TETEITDGK
-2739 LTVSRHDNV
+2739 LTVSRHANV

-2766 GKTKGNSSL
+2766 TEDKGNSSL
-2775 SLTLDDVTDGHTVK
+2775 SLELNDVTTGHTVK

-2798 TLKTVCGENGT
+2798 TLKTICNANGT
-2809 LTAKAGYGD
+2809 LTAQAGYGD

-2831 QVEKGKKVVLTV
+2831 QVEKGKKVVLRVT
-2843 VPTTG
+2843 PKTD
-2848 YMVKMWTV
+2848 YMVEKWTV
-2856 NGTIQNNLSNT
+2856 NGTVQNNLSNT
-2867 FTIENLSENT
+2867 LTIENLSENT
-2877 EIEVAFEPYAGFV
+2877 TVEVAFELLVLHSVPQSGTGYT
-2890 IPTSD
+2890 I
-2895 NGWTVSD
+2895 SD
-2902 VKRTPDNTTPVTE
+2902 VKKTPNDYGTE
-2915 IRKNGTV
+2915 NQIRERGTI

-2936 LKVNGTDCLAAIS
+2936 LKVNDKDCLTEIR

-2968 ITVANVTNNIALEA
+2968 ITIANVTNNIALEA
-2982 TSLQFRTEKTELT
+2982 TSMQFRTEKTELT
-2995 VPEVLKE
+2995 VPEVLKK

-3052 DATKEHFPAGGIT
+3052 DATKEHFPANGIT
-3065 VQIPYSE
+3065 VTIPYSE
-3072 LKSGLDRNYT
+3072 LKSGLDSSYT

-3092 MKGHEIGKTE
+3092 MNGHEIGKTE
-3102 SITPTNGEDGISFTV
+3102 SITPVNGTDGISFTV
-3117 NSLSPFAIGWYK
+3117 SSLSPFAIGWYK
-3129 NTAPMP
+3129 NTAPAP
-3135 GGGGG
+3135 G

-3145 APTTYDVVIPAALA
+3145 APTTYDIVIPSALA
-3159 NIVKADKPK
+3159 NIIKADKTK

-3257 SMMNGVSGTSF
+3257 SIMNGVSGTSF

-3281 ILFNLEGKPQSASA
+3281 ILFNLEGKPQSAST

-3346 QSKGIDVNVGED
+3346 QSKGIDVSVGED

-3367 LQASEYAIPA
+3367 LQASEYAISA

-3401 TRAEIAAIMQRWCEK
+3401 TRAEIAVIMQRWCEK

>member
-1 MRKRRSTYE
+1 MT
-10 IPYVPTG
+10 
-17 TRLGKK
+17 K
-23 ALALFLS
+23 A
-30 LAMCL
+30 
-35 PMLPTMALA
+35 
-44 DNKDAATTDEYG
+44 
-56 FDLST
+56 
-61 PSSFHANDGNQ
+61 
-72 PFGRGA
+72 
-78 GIKGNLN
+78 
-85 PTKEISIMES
+85 
-95 RGDSYS
+95 
-101 SRVYD
+101 
-106 FDESSILKGSS
+106 
-117 GGVFSSSDHYA
+117 
-128 GLDGTKF
+128 
-135 STAAAMKNTINKGE
+135 
-149 ASPYYYVSAVAYD
+149 
-162 PTGSGRDDKVAYWG
+162 
-176 AWRKFT
+176 
-182 GNDDYKMKLYAF
+182 
-194 NKNNGSFNTGTH
+194 
-206 VYEKGNH
+206 
-213 YKTEDYSWMSKLNG
+213 
-227 YNAEGYT
+227 
-234 AITAGDF
+234 
-241 NGNGKETLVFYDP
+241 
-254 AKGNLQLRENGSD
+254 
-267 TVLNIGNDSTLKNYF
+267 
-282 GKTLNDI
+282 
-289 QALGGS
+289 
-295 DLQRIAENTAMVQ
+295 
-308 LEAADLDGKADNKD
+308 
-322 ELIVTISL
+322 ISL
-330 GNLYGESGIKE
+330 
-341 LGSVVMVLS
+341 
-350 KNGNDSWKTVWS
+350 T
-362 YQFSHVYAAD
+362 
-372 QPTNKYDAGWHL
+372 
-384 RAAASRAE
+384 R
-392 DIDNDGAME
+392 
-401 IVTAG
+401 
-406 VGADDNNV
+406 
-414 DDNYHNNGYFAVITD
+414 
-429 YTGNGYKVDTT
+429 YTGNSYKVDTSE
-440 TQTFKDKDVS
+440 QTHDDKTVS
-450 CQSGIY
+450 CQSGFY
-456 VKQNGDKNNEWVG
+456 VKQDGDNNTNWVG
-469 TKGDDLWYMN
+469 EQSSYLQYMN

-505 YNGSTLE
+505 YNNGTLE
-512 AANIETD
+512 AAQIETD

-554 SGDGSAVN
+554 SGDGKAVN

-572 YDTSKGTGSYQSTG
+572 YDSNKATGSYQSTG
-586 KGKSAMNDISNDS
+586 KGKNVMNDTEN
-599 GEGLRS
+599 GLRS
-605 CRWGMNAWSISEI
+605 CRWGMNAWSIAEI

-630 IADYQGKAYAF
+630 IADYTGKEYAF

-735 AEQAESAVVL
+735 TEQAESAVVL
-745 ICIPVTIYHY
+745 ICIPVTIHHY
-755 NTTSADGSKSTMDIT
+755 NTTSADGSRSTMDIT

-794 PEIGSDIIAST
+794 PKIGSDIIAST

-845 SVAFET
+845 SVEFET

-901 VHDLPSGTTGYSF
+901 VHDLPTGTTGYSF
-914 QWQFVGWETTLST
+914 QWQFVGWETTLTT

-978 QVYRYMPNNTTGTKY
+978 QVYRYMPNNTSGTKY
-993 ALLGTVSGLAADQD
+993 ALLGTVSGLAADKD

-1035 STDYTEPLAVT
+1035 STNYTEPLAVT

-1051 DKPNITQQPQDTSVR
+1051 DKPNITKQPVNTSVR
-1066 PGTNATFT
+1066 PGTDAVFT

-1095 GGRWTDLNQDAPTL
+1095 GGRWTDLNRDTPTL

-1122 YRCIVSQTDLN
+1122 YRCIVSQTDLS
-1133 TEKSSVVYSNTVKL
+1133 TEKSSVVYSDTVAL
-1147 TVGKAGSETA
+1147 TVGKADSTTV
-1157 LETSGTGGSATHET
+1157 LETSGTGGNATHET

-1186 SGKTYQKYDNAYIE
+1186 SGKTYQKYDNAYTGDKHIE
-1200 SDKITGDVF
+1200 SGVY
-1209 GGSDSTGYHYY
+1209 GASDSTGYHYY
-1220 TGLTAGTESDANG
+1220 EMTPSDLQGPNANG
-1233 VYTVSGTAVAL
+1233 VYTGTFSGTLTAL
-1244 TAAEDRV
+1244 TAAADRV
-1251 TLNKTAYKIGDNGFR
+1251 TLNGTAYEIGNTGFKR
-1266 KTQKTETI
+1266 TQETEEI
-1274 NGAEYKVYTAIGVGG
+1274 NGESYTVYTASGVA
-1289 EAGKTETLTLYCKD
+1289 EPAGTQETLTLYCKD

-1347 AVLTYTTESE
+1347 TVLTYTPTAEGETE
-1357 NPTTLTI
+1357 LKI
-1364 YELNGTYYSKSE
+1364 YELNGAYYSKNE

-1402 VTTEVKTTGSKT
+1402 ATTQITVSGSKK

-1425 QVSVKDS
+1425 AVSVEDS
-1432 GSADNGTVTFEITNT
+1432 GAANNGTVTFEITNT

-1452 VRYPVNKSSGN
+1452 VRYPVSKSSGN
-1463 SPVECKW
+1463 SPVKCKW

-1505 DDLYEISVSDCT
+1505 DDLYEISISDCT

-1528 VTINGTT
+1528 VTINNG
-1535 SPEKTGVTYA
+1535 SGSASGADKSVTYA
-1545 AYKDGSSAVTNWE
+1545 AYNDGSSTAVENLE

-1572 AAEGKVL
+1572 TADNKVL

-1591 TITAPTEKGGSITFT
+1591 TVTAPDTR
-1606 DKDGNVGFVN
+1606 DGTIKFENFVN
-1616 DDDYKSLFKTE
+1616 DDNYANLFKTE
-1627 GIPTDKDPAGV
+1627 GMPTDKTAGV
-1638 YNVSVVYDESIDKF
+1638 YNVSVVYNEPESGNKTDF
-1652 ADKQAEFFSKY
+1652 VNKQAEFLSKY
-1663 TPMLKNSMVLV
+1663 TPTLKSSMVLV
-1674 QADTFTVT
+1674 LADTYTVT
-1682 YSNSNNGTL
+1682 YSNGNNGTL
-1691 KGYQG
+1691 QGYQG
-1696 SYSTSFTSGAKIA
+1696 GYSTSFKSGAEIA
-1709 SGSNVIFAATP
+1709 SGSNVIFAAEP
-1720 AENYQVWKWTVKSDG
+1720 AKNYQVWKWTVKSDG
-1735 QELTK
+1735 QDLTK

-1772 YTVSAQSDTYG
+1772 YTVSAQSGENG
-1783 SVTATANGN
+1783 SVAAAVNGN

-1806 FTAAPKAGYV
+1806 FTAAPKKDYV

-1821 VKRGS
+1821 VTRDN
-1826 GTVEIQKNTDGT
+1826 GTPEIQKNTDGT
-1838 VFSGREL
+1838 VFSGKEL
-1845 KLTITADTTVNVT
+1845 KLTITANTEVNVT
-1858 FEKTEQYTVR
+1858 FEQTAQFTVY
-1868 YSAVAQSDPNKT
+1868 YSAVEQENTNKS
-1880 VVLNFETTGLTDGK
+1880 VALNFETTGLTDGK
-1894 GEKGSTVTLT
+1894 GEKGSAVTLT
-1904 AKPSPAMGIAGWQY
+1904 AKPSSAMGIAGWQY
-1918 KTSESGTWTNTSVTG
+1918 KTSESGTWTDSSVTG
-1933 LNYTI
+1933 LRYTI
-1938 RNLQSDIW
+1938 RNLQSNIW

-1952 DSATATKIHF
+1952 DSATPTEVNF
-1962 GIVSGDSGTGGGTLT
+1962 GIVDESGKAVAGGGKLT
-1977 AKYTANGAE
+1977 AKYTANGTE
-1986 IQNNADCTTYSSIT
+1986 ITTGANCTTYSSIT

-2009 EVVGW
+2009 EVVNWTINGTEV
-2014 KVNNE
+2014 K
-2019 PVTANR
+2019 ADR
-2025 NGDSK
+2025 NGK
-2030 TFTYT
+2030 IFTYT
-2035 IDSLTTETTVNMVVR
+2035 IDSLTTPTTVNMVVR
-2050 VKPIVT
+2050 AKPT
-2056 VTPPTNGTT
+2056 VAITQPENGTIS
-2065 NNTLDVTYTL
+2065 VAYTL
-2075 NGETVKPETENG
+2075 NGKTVTPEEENG
-2087 KQYVYSGTTAT
+2087 KQYVYSGTKAT
-2098 VTATPNTNYV
+2098 VTAKPQDNNYV
-2108 VTDVKADSGSSI
+2108 ATDVKAVWTKGEQTGSSG
-2120 STTPNRD
+2120 TPNTG
-2127 KANGVQTLTV
+2127 KANGVQQV
-2137 AEINAD
+2137 EKVEINAD
-2143 TTFSATFV
+2143 TTFSATFA
-2151 EKPVVTIK
+2151 EKPVVTI
-2159 PGENGLVEVKG
+2159 GTVTGDTVAVKG
-2170 TVNGKANT
+2170 TVNGKADT
-2178 TLTSGTHVDFG
+2178 ALTSGTHVDFG

-2204 NTINGAAV
+2204 GTINGSAV
-2212 NADKANSEK
+2212 NEDKANGAKDK
-2221 TKTIAKVGGNTEIT
+2221 TLEKVGENTEIT

-2242 KVTISTAA
+2242 KVTISTAT

-2260 DGTKK
+2260 DGTEK

-2278 LTVTLAPDTGYE
+2278 LKVTLTPDKGYE
-2290 VGSMDDVSPA
+2290 VGMMDGVLPA

-2313 YTISGVDKN
+2313 YAIRNVQNDP
-2322 QTITPVWSAIPT
+2322 TITPVWSAIPT
-2334 TTVNWSVIDKT
+2334 TMVNWSVIDKT

-2363 GMSNYAVTDSTAGTF
+2363 GMSAYAVTDSKDGTLT
-2378 PVYRDSVVTFTA
+2378 VYRDSVVTFTA
-2390 TPDTGYKTGVWQLN
+2390 TPNTGYKTGVWQLN
-2404 GKRQDSQPKLTIT
+2404 GKKQDSQPELTIT
-2417 KDTTSPQTVQ
+2417 NNIVNTTQKVE
-2427 VQFDPLGDK
+2427 VQFDPLGNQ
-2436 VTYGFKEDSADAA
+2436 VTYGFKKGSAVADKHNATLSAA
-2449 AHKAQLTAQF
+2449 FT
-2459 KPNSGTEGKFES
+2459 PNIGPATDFTSGN
-2471 GTTPTT
+2471 TPNG
-2477 DGSITFTVSDLDNGY
+2477 DGSITFTVSGLDNGY
-2492 KVEGWYVDGSKQSGE
+2492 KVEGWYVDGNKQSGE

-2543 VTAAAGSTKLATG
+2543 VTAAAGGTTLANG

-2564 VTFTAAP
+2564 VTFTAMPQSA
-2571 KSTTGYTFDGWTVN
+2571 TGYTFDGWTVN
-2585 GEKSVETSETLTLP
+2585 GEKSEETDATLTLN
-2599 ITKNTTVS
+2599 ITENTMVS
-2607 VAYTL
+2607 AAYTL

-2617 AVNYGVISDSE
+2617 AVNYGVTSE
-2628 DTTNGTLTAKNGTK
+2628 NGTLTAKNGTK
-2642 TFDSGAEQPAG
+2642 TFDSGAKQPAG

-2666 QVKGWYKAA
+2666 QVKGWYTAA
-2675 EGGSAIPDTTSEQNS
+2675 DGTTEIADTASEQNR

-2709 PTYDITLSTTGL
+2709 PTYEITISTTGF
-2721 GHVTATVNGKN
+2721 GHVTATVNG
-2732 TDITDGK
+2732 TETEITDGK
-2739 LTVSRHDNV
+2739 LTVSRHANV

-2766 GKTKGNSSL
+2766 TEDKGNSSL
-2775 SLTLDDVTDGHTVK
+2775 SLELNDVTTGHTVK

-2798 TLKTVCGENGT
+2798 TLKTICNANGT
-2809 LTAKAGYGD
+2809 LTAQAGYGD

-2831 QVEKGKKVVLTV
+2831 QVEKGKKVVLRVT
-2843 VPTTG
+2843 PKTD
-2848 YMVKMWTV
+2848 YMVEKWTV
-2856 NGTIQNNLSNT
+2856 NGTVQNNLSNT
-2867 FTIENLSENT
+2867 LTIENLSENT
-2877 EIEVAFEPYAGFV
+2877 TVEVAFELLVLHSVPQSGTGYT
-2890 IPTSD
+2890 I
-2895 NGWTVSD
+2895 SD
-2902 VKRTPDNTTPVTE
+2902 VKKTPNDYGTE
-2915 IRKNGTV
+2915 NQIRERGTI

-2936 LKVNGTDCLAAIS
+2936 LKVNDKDCLTEIR

-2968 ITVANVTNNIALEA
+2968 ITIANVTNNIALEA
-2982 TSLQFRTEKTELT
+2982 TSMQFRTEKTELT
-2995 VPEVLKE
+2995 VPEVLKK

-3052 DATKEHFPAGGIT
+3052 DATKEHFPANGIT
-3065 VQIPYSE
+3065 VTIPYSE
-3072 LKSGLDRNYT
+3072 LKSGLDSSYT

-3092 MKGHEIGKTE
+3092 MNGHEIGKTE
-3102 SITPTNGEDGISFTV
+3102 SITPVNGTDGISFTV
-3117 NSLSPFAIGWYK
+3117 SSLSPFAIGWYK
-3129 NTAPMP
+3129 NTAPAP
-3135 GGGGG
+3135 G

-3145 APTTYDVVIPAALA
+3145 APTTYDIVIPSALA
-3159 NIVKADKPK
+3159 NIIKADKTK

-3257 SMMNGVSGTSF
+3257 SIMNGVSGTSF

-3281 ILFNLEGKPQSASA
+3281 ILFNLEGKPQSAST

-3346 QSKGIDVNVGED
+3346 QSKGIDVSVGED

-3367 LQASEYAIPA
+3367 LQASEYAISA

-3401 TRAEIAAIMQRWCEK
+3401 TRAEIAVIMQRWCEK

>member
-1 MRKRRSTYE
+1 MRKRKSAWGA
-10 IPYVPTG
+10 PHVPTEA
-17 TRLGKK
+17 RWGKRGI
-23 ALALFLS
+23 ALFLS
-30 LAMCL
+30 AAMCL
-35 PMLPTMALA
+35 SMLPTMALA
-44 DNKDAATTDEYG
+44 DNNTAATTDEYG

-61 PSSFHANDGNQ
+61 PSGFNANDGNQ
-72 PFGRGA
+72 PFGNGA

-135 STAAAMKNTINKGE
+135 STASAMSNTINKGE
-149 ASPYYYVSAVAYD
+149 GSPYRYVSAAAFER
-162 PTGSGRDDKVAYWG
+162 TGTGRESTVAYWG
-176 AWRKFT
+176 ATRGS
-182 GNDDYKMKLYAF
+182 GNNDYRMQLNVF
-194 NKNNGSFNTGTH
+194 EKNSGSFNSSSIKYG
-206 VYEKGNH
+206 GS
-213 YKTEDYSWMSKLNG
+213 DADGAYSWMSKLNG

-234 AITAGDF
+234 AIAASDF
-241 NGNGKETLVFYDP
+241 DGNGKETVVFYDP
-254 AKGNLQLRENGSD
+254 AKGNLKLKSNDGYYSGASD
-267 TVLNIGNDSTLKNYF
+267 VLNIGNNETLKKYF
-282 GKTLNDI
+282 GKTLNEI
-289 QALGGS
+289 QALGGT
-295 DLQRIAENTAMVQ
+295 DLQHIAENTAMVQ
-308 LEAADLDGKADNKD
+308 LEAADLDGKADNKN
-322 ELIVTISL
+322 ELIVTVSL
-330 GNLYGESGIKE
+330 GNLYNESGITE
-341 LGSVVMVLS
+341 RGSVVMVLS
-350 KNGNDSWKTVWS
+350 KNGNGSWKTVWS

-372 QPTNKYDAGWHL
+372 QPTNEYDAGWHL

-406 VGADDNNV
+406 VGADDNGN
-414 DDNYHNNGYFAVITD
+414 DDNFHDEGYFAVITR
-429 YTGNGYKVDTT
+429 YTGNSYKVDTSE
-440 TQTFKDKDVS
+440 QTHDDKTVS
-450 CQSGIY
+450 CQSGFY
-456 VKQNGDKNNEWVG
+456 VKQDGDNNDQWVG
-469 TKGDDLWYMN
+469 TNGEDLWYLN

-505 YNGSTLE
+505 YNNGKLD
-512 AANIETD
+512 AAQIETD
-519 GLNNVLK
+519 GVNNVLK
-526 DRTIINQPI
+526 DRKIINQPI

-554 SGDGSAVN
+554 SGDGKAVN

-572 YDTSKGTGSYQSTG
+572 YKSDKATGDYQSTG
-586 KGKSAMNDISNDS
+586 KGPNVMNDTEN
-599 GEGLRS
+599 GLRS
-605 CRWGMNAWSISEI
+605 CRWGMNAWSIAEI

-630 IADYQGKAYAF
+630 IADYQGKEYAF

-655 FEDIEYNN
+655 FEDIEYSN

-887 ASSISTEGIERSGT
+887 ANSISTEGIERSGT

-914 QWQFVGWETTLST
+914 QWQFVGWETTLTT

-955 AKEVT
+955 ATEVT

-978 QVYRYMPNNTTGTKY
+978 QVYRYMPNNTSGTKY
-993 ALLGTVSGLAADQD
+993 ALLGTVSGLAADKD
-1007 GKYTLTDTKVQPST
+1007 GKYMLTDTKVQPST

-1051 DKPNITQQPQDTSVR
+1051 DKPNITKQPVNTSVR
-1066 PGTNATFT
+1066 PGTDAVFT

-1095 GGRWTDLNQDAPTL
+1095 GGRWTDLNRDTPTL

-1122 YRCIVSQTDLN
+1122 YRCIVSQTDLS
-1133 TEKSSVVYSNTVKL
+1133 TEKSSVVYSNTVTL
-1147 TVGKAGSETA
+1147 TVGKADSTTV
-1157 LETSGTGGSATHET
+1157 LKTSGTGGSATHET
-1171 AAGETTKTVTAQYNI
+1171 TAGETKKTVTAQYNI
-1186 SGKTYQKYDNAYIE
+1186 SGKTYQKYDNAYTGDKHIE
-1200 SDKITGDVF
+1200 SGVY
-1209 GGSDSTGYHYY
+1209 GASDSTGYHYY
-1220 TGLTAGTESDANG
+1220 EMTPSDLQGPNADG
-1233 VYTVSGTAVAL
+1233 VYTGTVSATPTAL
-1244 TAAEDRV
+1244 TAAADRV
-1251 TLNKTAYKIGDNGFR
+1251 TLNGTAYEIGTNGFR
-1266 KTQKTETI
+1266 KTQQTETI
-1274 NGAEYKVYTAIGVGG
+1274 NGAEYKVYTATGVA
-1289 EAGKTETLTLYCKD
+1289 ESAGTQETLTLYCKD
-1303 GKYYRKDS
+1303 GKYYRKNSD
-1311 NGNPVE
+1311 G
-1317 MTGKTT
+1317 TT
-1323 IDGEVTNTYRTD
+1323 IKMQAADTISDTDTNTYHTD

-1347 AVLTYTTESE
+1347 TVLTYTTEGE

-1364 YELNGTYYSKSE
+1364 YELNGTYYSE
-1376 STYTSL
+1376 SNGTYTSL

-1414 QVTGDTVTLTA
+1414 QVLGNEVTLTA
-1425 QVSVKDS
+1425 AVKHETDATA
-1432 GSADNGTVTFEITNT
+1432 ADNGTVTFEITNT

-1452 VRYPVNKSSGN
+1452 VRYPVSKSSGN
-1463 SPVECKW
+1463 SPVKCKW

-1591 TITAPTEKGGSITFT
+1591 TVTAPDTR
-1606 DKDGNVGFVN
+1606 DGTIKFENFVN
-1616 DDDYKSLFKTE
+1616 DDNYANLFKTE
-1627 GIPTDKDPAGV
+1627 GMPTDNTAGV
-1638 YNVSVVYDESIDKF
+1638 YNVSVVYNEPENGNKTDFVK
-1652 ADKQAEFFSKY
+1652 KQAEFFSKY
-1663 TPMLKNSMVLV
+1663 KPTLHNSMVVV
-1674 QADTFTVT
+1674 QADTYKVT
-1682 YSNSNNGTL
+1682 YSNGNNGTL

-1696 SYSTSFTSGAKIA
+1696 DYSTSFISGAEIV

-1735 QELTK
+1735 QDLTK

-1760 NLDVHVAFSNQF
+1760 NLDVHVEFSNQF

-1806 FTAAPKAGYV
+1806 FTAAPKEGYV

-1821 VKRGS
+1821 VTRDN
-1826 GTVEIQKNTDGT
+1826 GTPEIQKNTDGT
-1838 VFSGREL
+1838 VFSGSEL
-1845 KLTITADTTVNVT
+1845 KLTITANTVVNVT
-1858 FEKTEQYTVR
+1858 FEQTAQFEVH
-1868 YSAVAQSDPNKT
+1868 YSAVDQEDTNKEIA
-1880 VVLNFETTGLTDGK
+1880 LNFETTGLTDGK
-1894 GEKGSTVTLT
+1894 DEKGSAVTLT
-1904 AKPSPAMGIAGWQY
+1904 AKLSSAMGIAGWQY
-1918 KTSESGTWTNTSVTG
+1918 KTSESGTWINSNVTG
-1933 LNYTI
+1933 LSYTI
-1938 RNLQSDIW
+1938 RNLQRNIW

-1952 DSATATKIHF
+1952 DNATPTEVNF
-1962 GIVSGDSGTGGGTLT
+1962 GIVDGKGNTVADGGTLT
-1977 AKYTANGAE
+1977 AKYAANGTE
-1986 IQNNADCTTYSSIT
+1986 IKNDADCTTYSSII

-2009 EVVGW
+2009 EVVKW
-2014 KVNNE
+2014 QVNKAD
-2019 PVTANR
+2019 VTAVR
-2025 NGDSK
+2025 NGK

-2035 IDSLTTETTVNMVVR
+2035 IDSLTTPTTVNMVVR
-2050 VKPIVT
+2050 AKPT
-2056 VTPPTNGTT
+2056 VAITQPENGTIS
-2065 NNTLDVTYTL
+2065 VAYTL
-2075 NGETVKPETENG
+2075 NGETVEPEDG
-2087 KQYVYSGTTAT
+2087 KYVYSGTLAT
-2098 VTATPNTNYV
+2098 VTAKPKDNNYV
-2108 VTDVKADSGSSI
+2108 ATDVKAVWTKGEQTGSSG
-2120 STTPNRD
+2120 TPNTG
-2127 KANGVQTLTV
+2127 KVNGVQTLTV

-2143 TTFSATFV
+2143 TTFSAVFV
-2151 EKPVVTIK
+2151 EKPVVTI
-2159 PGENGLVEVKG
+2159 G
-2170 TVNGKANT
+2170 TVM
-2178 TLTSGTHVDFG
+2178 
-2189 TDLIVTATPESGYVV
+2189 
-2204 NTINGAAV
+2204 
-2212 NADKANSEK
+2212 
-2221 TKTIAKVGGNTEIT
+2221 
-2235 ATFLAKP
+2235 
-2242 KVTISTAA
+2242 
-2250 GGTVEVKGTV
+2250 GGTVEVKGTA
-2260 DGTKK
+2260 D
-2265 TLTTGNYV
+2265 
-2273 DFGTS
+2273 
-2278 LTVTLAPDTGYE
+2278 
-2290 VGSMDDVSPA
+2290 
-2300 YTDGTGTTTDNKS
+2300 
-2313 YTISGVDKN
+2313 
-2322 QTITPVWSAIPT
+2322 
-2334 TTVNWSVIDKT
+2334 
-2345 PDTNG
+2345 

-2363 GMSNYAVTDSTAGTF
+2363 GMSAYAVTDSKDGKLT
-2378 PVYRDSVVTFTA
+2378 VYRDSVVTFTA
-2390 TPDTGYKTGVWQLN
+2390 EPNTGYKTGVWQLN
-2404 GKRQDSQPKLTIT
+2404 GKKQDSQPELTIT
-2417 KDTTSPQTVQ
+2417 NDIVNTTQKVE

-2436 VTYGFKEDSADAA
+2436 VTYGFQADSADAA
-2449 AHKAQLTAQF
+2449 EHKAQLTAQF

-2477 DGSITFTVSDLDNGY
+2477 DGSITFTVSGLDNGY
-2492 KVEGWYVDGSKQSGE
+2492 EVEGWYVDGNKQSGE
-2507 TGTTFTHKV
+2507 TDTTFTHKV
-2516 THNIG
+2516 THNVG

-2543 VTAAAGSTKLATG
+2543 VTAQANNAPLATG
-2556 DSVVGDTS
+2556 NSVVGDTS
-2564 VTFTAAP
+2564 VTFTAMPQSA
-2571 KSTTGYTFDGWTVN
+2571 TGYTFAGWTVN

-2599 ITKNTTVS
+2599 ITKGTTVS
-2607 VAYTL
+2607 AAYTL

-2617 AVNYGVISDSE
+2617 AVNYGVISE
-2628 DTTNGTLTAKNGTK
+2628 NGTLTAKNGTK

-2653 STIVFTAQPKDGY
+2653 STIVFTAQPEDGY
-2666 QVKGWYKAA
+2666 QVKGWYTAA
-2675 EGGSAIPDTTSEQNS
+2675 DGTTEIADTASEQNR

-2709 PTYDITLSTTGL
+2709 PTYEITISTTGF
-2721 GHVTATVNGKN
+2721 GHVTATVNG
-2732 TDITDGK
+2732 TETEITDGK
-2739 LTVSRHDNV
+2739 LTVSRHANV

-2753 PDANQYLT
+2753 PNENQYLT

-2766 GKTKGNSSL
+2766 TEDKGNSSL
-2775 SLTLDDVTDGHTVK
+2775 SLTLDNVTEGHAVA

-2798 TLKTVCGENGT
+2798 TLKTICNANGT
-2809 LTAKAGYGD
+2809 LTAQAGYGD
-2818 TLETVD
+2818 TLETID

-2831 QVEKGKKVVLTV
+2831 QVEKGKKVVLRVT
-2843 VPTTG
+2843 PKTD
-2848 YMVKMWTV
+2848 YMVEKWTV
-2856 NGTIQNNLSNT
+2856 NGTVQNNLSNT
-2867 FTIENLSENT
+2867 LTIENLSENT

-2895 NGWTVSD
+2895 NGWTVSN
-2902 VKRTPDNTTPVTE
+2902 VKRTPDDTTPVTE

-2936 LKVNGTDCLAAIS
+2936 LKVNGTNCLAAIS
-2949 NDGNENKLTVVNN
+2949 NDGNENKLTVVDN
-2962 QNGSYT
+2962 QNGSCT
-2968 ITVANVTNNIALEA
+2968 ITIANVTNSIALEA
-2982 TSLQFRTEKTELT
+2982 TSMQFRTEKTELT
-2995 VPEVLKE
+2995 VPEVLKK

-3027 SVPAANIQYYDI
+3027 SVPATNIQYYDI

-3052 DATKEHFPAGGIT
+3052 DATQEHFPASGIT
-3065 VQIPYSE
+3065 VTIPYSE
-3072 LKSGLDRNYT
+3072 LKSGLDSSYT

-3092 MKGHEIGKTE
+3092 MKGHTIGDTE

-3145 APTTYDVVIPAALA
+3145 APTTYDIVIPSALA
-3159 NIVKADKPK
+3159 NIVKADKTK

-3179 SGEGTLTVTDANGK
+3179 SDEGTLTVTDSNGK
-3193 SVALTDLGSGKYAF
+3193 SVALTDLGSGKYTF

-3257 SMMNGVSGTSF
+3257 SIMNGVSGTSF

-3346 QSKGIDVNVGED
+3346 QSKGIDVSVGED

>member
-1 MRKRRSTYE
+1 
-10 IPYVPTG
+10 
-17 TRLGKK
+17 
-23 ALALFLS
+23 
-30 LAMCL
+30 
-35 PMLPTMALA
+35 MALA
-44 DNKDAATTDEYG
+44 DNNTAATTDEYG

-61 PSSFHANDGNQ
+61 PSGFNANDGNQ
-72 PFGRGA
+72 PFGNGA

-135 STAAAMKNTINKGE
+135 STASAMSNTINKGE
-149 ASPYYYVSAVAYD
+149 GSPYRYVSAAAFER
-162 PTGSGRDDKVAYWG
+162 TGTGRESTVAYWG
-176 AWRKFT
+176 ATRGS
-182 GNDDYKMKLYAF
+182 GNNDYRMQLNVF
-194 NKNNGSFNTGTH
+194 EKNSGSFNSSSIKYG
-206 VYEKGNH
+206 GS
-213 YKTEDYSWMSKLNG
+213 DADGAYSWMSKLNG

-234 AITAGDF
+234 AIAASDF
-241 NGNGKETLVFYDP
+241 DGNGKETVVFYDP
-254 AKGNLQLRENGSD
+254 AKGNLKLKSNDGYYSGASD
-267 TVLNIGNDSTLKNYF
+267 VLNIGNNETLKKYF
-282 GKTLNDI
+282 GKTLNEI
-289 QALGGS
+289 QALGGT
-295 DLQRIAENTAMVQ
+295 DLQHIAENTAMVQ
-308 LEAADLDGKADNKD
+308 LEAADLDGKADNKN
-322 ELIVTISL
+322 ELIVTVSL
-330 GNLYGESGIKE
+330 GNLYNESGITE
-341 LGSVVMVLS
+341 RGSVVMVLS
-350 KNGNDSWKTVWS
+350 KNGNGSWKTVWS

-372 QPTNKYDAGWHL
+372 QPTNEYDAGWHL

-406 VGADDNNV
+406 VGADDNGN
-414 DDNYHNNGYFAVITD
+414 DDNFHDEGYFAVITR
-429 YTGNGYKVDTT
+429 YTGNSYKVDTSE
-440 TQTFKDKDVS
+440 QTHDDKTVS
-450 CQSGIY
+450 CQSGFY
-456 VKQNGDKNNEWVG
+456 VKQDGDNNDQWVG
-469 TKGDDLWYMN
+469 TNGEDLWYLN

-505 YNGSTLE
+505 YNNGKLD
-512 AANIETD
+512 AAQIETD
-519 GLNNVLK
+519 GVNNVLK
-526 DRTIINQPI
+526 DRKIINQPI

-554 SGDGSAVN
+554 SGDGKAVN

-572 YDTSKGTGSYQSTG
+572 YKSDKATGDYQSTG
-586 KGKSAMNDISNDS
+586 KGPNVMNDTEN
-599 GEGLRS
+599 GLRS
-605 CRWGMNAWSISEI
+605 CRWGMNAWSIAEI

-630 IADYQGKAYAF
+630 IADYQGKEYAF

-655 FEDIEYNN
+655 FEDIEYSN

-887 ASSISTEGIERSGT
+887 ANSISTEGIERSGT

-914 QWQFVGWETTLST
+914 QWQFVGWETTLTT

-955 AKEVT
+955 ATEVT

-978 QVYRYMPNNTTGTKY
+978 QVYRYMPNNTSGTKY
-993 ALLGTVSGLAADQD
+993 ALLGTVSGLAADKD
-1007 GKYTLTDTKVQPST
+1007 GKYMLTDTKVQPST

-1051 DKPNITQQPQDTSVR
+1051 DKPNITKQPVNTSVR
-1066 PGTNATFT
+1066 PGTDAVFT

-1095 GGRWTDLNQDAPTL
+1095 GGRWTDLNRDTPTL

-1122 YRCIVSQTDLN
+1122 YRCIVSQTDLS
-1133 TEKSSVVYSNTVKL
+1133 TEKSSVVYSNTVTL
-1147 TVGKAGSETA
+1147 TVGKADSTTV
-1157 LETSGTGGSATHET
+1157 LKTSGTGGSATHET
-1171 AAGETTKTVTAQYNI
+1171 TAGETKKTVTAQYNI
-1186 SGKTYQKYDNAYIE
+1186 SGKTYQKYDNAYTGDKHIE
-1200 SDKITGDVF
+1200 SGVY
-1209 GGSDSTGYHYY
+1209 GASDSTGYHYY
-1220 TGLTAGTESDANG
+1220 EMTPSDLQGPNADG
-1233 VYTVSGTAVAL
+1233 VYTGTVSATPTAL
-1244 TAAEDRV
+1244 TAAADRV
-1251 TLNKTAYKIGDNGFR
+1251 TLNGTAYEIGTNGFR
-1266 KTQKTETI
+1266 KTQQTETI
-1274 NGAEYKVYTAIGVGG
+1274 NGAEYKVYTATGVA
-1289 EAGKTETLTLYCKD
+1289 ESAGTQETLTLYCKD
-1303 GKYYRKDS
+1303 GKYYRKNSD
-1311 NGNPVE
+1311 G
-1317 MTGKTT
+1317 TT
-1323 IDGEVTNTYRTD
+1323 IKMQAADTISDTDTNTYHTD

-1347 AVLTYTTESE
+1347 TVLTYTTEGE

-1364 YELNGTYYSKSE
+1364 YELNGTYYSE
-1376 STYTSL
+1376 SNGTYTSL

-1414 QVTGDTVTLTA
+1414 QVLGNEVTLTA
-1425 QVSVKDS
+1425 AVKHETDATA
-1432 GSADNGTVTFEITNT
+1432 ADNGTVTFEITNT

-1452 VRYPVNKSSGN
+1452 VRYPVSKSSGN
-1463 SPVECKW
+1463 SPVKCKW

-1591 TITAPTEKGGSITFT
+1591 TVTAPDTR
-1606 DKDGNVGFVN
+1606 DGTIKFENFVN
-1616 DDDYKSLFKTE
+1616 DDNYANLFKTE
-1627 GIPTDKDPAGV
+1627 GMPTDNTAGV
-1638 YNVSVVYDESIDKF
+1638 YNVSVVYNEPENGNKTDFVK
-1652 ADKQAEFFSKY
+1652 KQAEFFSKY
-1663 TPMLKNSMVLV
+1663 KPTLHNSMVVV
-1674 QADTFTVT
+1674 QADTYKVT
-1682 YSNSNNGTL
+1682 YSNGNNGTL

-1696 SYSTSFTSGAKIA
+1696 DYSTSFISGAEIV

-1735 QELTK
+1735 QDLTK

-1760 NLDVHVAFSNQF
+1760 NLDVHVEFSNQF

-1806 FTAAPKAGYV
+1806 FTAAPKEGYV

-1821 VKRGS
+1821 VTRDN
-1826 GTVEIQKNTDGT
+1826 GTPEIQKNTDGT
-1838 VFSGREL
+1838 VFSGSEL
-1845 KLTITADTTVNVT
+1845 KLTITANTVVNVT
-1858 FEKTEQYTVR
+1858 FEQTAQFEVH
-1868 YSAVAQSDPNKT
+1868 YSAVDQEDTNKEIA
-1880 VVLNFETTGLTDGK
+1880 LNFETTGLTDGK
-1894 GEKGSTVTLT
+1894 DEKGSAVTLT
-1904 AKPSPAMGIAGWQY
+1904 AKLSSAMGIAGWQY
-1918 KTSESGTWTNTSVTG
+1918 KTSESGTWINSNVTG
-1933 LNYTI
+1933 LSYTI
-1938 RNLQSDIW
+1938 RNLQRNIW

-1952 DSATATKIHF
+1952 DNATPTEVNF
-1962 GIVSGDSGTGGGTLT
+1962 GIVDGKGNTVADGGTLT
-1977 AKYTANGAE
+1977 AKYAANGTE
-1986 IQNNADCTTYSSIT
+1986 IKNDADCTTYSSII

-2009 EVVGW
+2009 EVVKW
-2014 KVNNE
+2014 QVNKAD
-2019 PVTANR
+2019 VTAVR
-2025 NGDSK
+2025 NGK

-2035 IDSLTTETTVNMVVR
+2035 IDSLTTPTTVNMVVR
-2050 VKPIVT
+2050 AKPT
-2056 VTPPTNGTT
+2056 VAITQPENGTIS
-2065 NNTLDVTYTL
+2065 VAYTL
-2075 NGETVKPETENG
+2075 NGETVEPEDG
-2087 KQYVYSGTTAT
+2087 KYVYSGTLAT
-2098 VTATPNTNYV
+2098 VTAKPKDNNYV
-2108 VTDVKADSGSSI
+2108 ATDVKAVWTKGEQTGSSG
-2120 STTPNRD
+2120 TPNTG
-2127 KANGVQTLTV
+2127 KVNGVQTLTV

-2143 TTFSATFV
+2143 TTFSAVFV
-2151 EKPVVTIK
+2151 EKPVVTI
-2159 PGENGLVEVKG
+2159 G
-2170 TVNGKANT
+2170 TVM
-2178 TLTSGTHVDFG
+2178 
-2189 TDLIVTATPESGYVV
+2189 
-2204 NTINGAAV
+2204 
-2212 NADKANSEK
+2212 
-2221 TKTIAKVGGNTEIT
+2221 
-2235 ATFLAKP
+2235 
-2242 KVTISTAA
+2242 
-2250 GGTVEVKGTV
+2250 GGTVEVKGTA
-2260 DGTKK
+2260 D
-2265 TLTTGNYV
+2265 
-2273 DFGTS
+2273 
-2278 LTVTLAPDTGYE
+2278 
-2290 VGSMDDVSPA
+2290 
-2300 YTDGTGTTTDNKS
+2300 
-2313 YTISGVDKN
+2313 
-2322 QTITPVWSAIPT
+2322 
-2334 TTVNWSVIDKT
+2334 
-2345 PDTNG
+2345 

-2363 GMSNYAVTDSTAGTF
+2363 GMSAYAVTDSKDGKLT
-2378 PVYRDSVVTFTA
+2378 VYRDSVVTFTA
-2390 TPDTGYKTGVWQLN
+2390 EPNTGYKTGVWQLN
-2404 GKRQDSQPKLTIT
+2404 GKKQDSQPELTIT
-2417 KDTTSPQTVQ
+2417 NDIVNTTQKVE

-2436 VTYGFKEDSADAA
+2436 VTYGFQADSADAA
-2449 AHKAQLTAQF
+2449 EHKAQLTAQF

-2477 DGSITFTVSDLDNGY
+2477 DGSITFTVSGLDNGY
-2492 KVEGWYVDGSKQSGE
+2492 EVEGWYVDGNKQSGE
-2507 TGTTFTHKV
+2507 TDTTFTHKV
-2516 THNIG
+2516 THNVG

-2543 VTAAAGSTKLATG
+2543 VTAQANNAPLATG
-2556 DSVVGDTS
+2556 NSVVGDTS
-2564 VTFTAAP
+2564 VTFTAMPQSA
-2571 KSTTGYTFDGWTVN
+2571 TGYTFAGWTVN

-2599 ITKNTTVS
+2599 ITKDTTVS
-2607 VAYTL
+2607 AAYTL

-2617 AVNYGVISDSE
+2617 AVNYGVISE
-2628 DTTNGTLTAKNGTK
+2628 NGTLTAKNGTK

-2653 STIVFTAQPKDGY
+2653 STIVFTAQPEDGY
-2666 QVKGWYKAA
+2666 QVKGWYTAA
-2675 EGGSAIPDTTSEQNS
+2675 DGTTEIADTASEQNR

-2709 PTYDITLSTTGL
+2709 PTYEITISTTGF
-2721 GHVTATVNGKN
+2721 GHVTATVNG
-2732 TDITDGK
+2732 TETEITDGK
-2739 LTVSRHDNV
+2739 LTVSRHANV

-2753 PDANQYLT
+2753 PNENQYLT

-2766 GKTKGNSSL
+2766 TEDKGNSSL
-2775 SLTLDDVTDGHTVK
+2775 SLTLDNVTEGHAVA

-2798 TLKTVCGENGT
+2798 TLKTICNANGT
-2809 LTAKAGYGD
+2809 LTAQAGYGD
-2818 TLETVD
+2818 TLETID

-2831 QVEKGKKVVLTV
+2831 QVEKGKKVVLRVT
-2843 VPTTG
+2843 PKTD
-2848 YMVKMWTV
+2848 YMVEKWTV
-2856 NGTIQNNLSNT
+2856 NGTVQNNLSNT
-2867 FTIENLSENT
+2867 LTIENLSENT

-2895 NGWTVSD
+2895 NGWTVSN
-2902 VKRTPDNTTPVTE
+2902 VKRTPDDTTPVTE

-2936 LKVNGTDCLAAIS
+2936 LKVNGTNCLAAIS
-2949 NDGNENKLTVVNN
+2949 NDGNENKLTVVDN
-2962 QNGSYT
+2962 QNGSCT
-2968 ITVANVTNNIALEA
+2968 ITIANVTNSIALEA
-2982 TSLQFRTEKTELT
+2982 TSMQFRTEKTELT
-2995 VPEVLKE
+2995 VPEVLKK

-3027 SVPAANIQYYDI
+3027 SVPATNIQYYDI

-3052 DATKEHFPAGGIT
+3052 DATQEHFPASGIT
-3065 VQIPYSE
+3065 VTIPYSE
-3072 LKSGLDRNYT
+3072 LKSGLDSSYT

-3092 MKGHEIGKTE
+3092 MKGHTIGDTE

-3145 APTTYDVVIPAALA
+3145 APTTYDIVIPSALA
-3159 NIVKADKPK
+3159 NIVKADKTK

-3179 SGEGTLTVTDANGK
+3179 SDEGTLTVTDSNGK
-3193 SVALTDLGSGKYAF
+3193 SVALTDLGSGKYTF

-3257 SMMNGVSGTSF
+3257 SIMNGVSGTSF

-3346 QSKGIDVNVGED
+3346 QSKGIDVSVGED

>member
-1 MRKRRSTYE
+1 
-10 IPYVPTG
+10 
-17 TRLGKK
+17 
-23 ALALFLS
+23 
-30 LAMCL
+30 
-35 PMLPTMALA
+35 MALA
-44 DNKDAATTDEYG
+44 DNNTAATTDEYG

-61 PSSFHANDGNQ
+61 PSGFNANDGNQ
-72 PFGRGA
+72 PFGNGA

-135 STAAAMKNTINKGE
+135 STASAMSNTINKGE
-149 ASPYYYVSAVAYD
+149 GSPYRYVSAAAFER
-162 PTGSGRDDKVAYWG
+162 TGTGRESTVAYWG
-176 AWRKFT
+176 ATRGS
-182 GNDDYKMKLYAF
+182 GNNDYRMQLNVF
-194 NKNNGSFNTGTH
+194 EKNSGSFNSSSIKYG
-206 VYEKGNH
+206 GS
-213 YKTEDYSWMSKLNG
+213 DADGAYSWMSKLNG

-234 AITAGDF
+234 AIAASDF
-241 NGNGKETLVFYDP
+241 DGNGKETVVFYDP
-254 AKGNLQLRENGSD
+254 AKGNLKLKSNDGYYSGASD
-267 TVLNIGNDSTLKNYF
+267 VLNIGNNETLKKYF
-282 GKTLNDI
+282 GKTLNEI
-289 QALGGS
+289 QALGGT
-295 DLQRIAENTAMVQ
+295 DLQHIAENTAMVQ
-308 LEAADLDGKADNKD
+308 LEAADLDGKADNKN
-322 ELIVTISL
+322 ELIVTVSL
-330 GNLYGESGIKE
+330 GNLYNESGITE
-341 LGSVVMVLS
+341 RGSVVMVLS
-350 KNGNDSWKTVWS
+350 KNGNGSWKTVWS

-372 QPTNKYDAGWHL
+372 QPTNEYDAGWHL

-406 VGADDNNV
+406 VGADDNGN
-414 DDNYHNNGYFAVITD
+414 DDNFHDEGYFAVITR
-429 YTGNGYKVDTT
+429 YTGNSYKVDTSE
-440 TQTFKDKDVS
+440 QTHDDKTVS
-450 CQSGIY
+450 CQSGFY
-456 VKQNGDKNNEWVG
+456 VKQDGDNNDQWVG
-469 TKGDDLWYMN
+469 TNGEDLWYLN

-505 YNGSTLE
+505 YNNGKLD
-512 AANIETD
+512 AAQIETD
-519 GLNNVLK
+519 GVNNVLK
-526 DRTIINQPI
+526 DRKIINQPI

-554 SGDGSAVN
+554 SGDGKAVN

-572 YDTSKGTGSYQSTG
+572 YKSDKATGDYQSTG
-586 KGKSAMNDISNDS
+586 KGPNVMNDTEN
-599 GEGLRS
+599 GLRS
-605 CRWGMNAWSISEI
+605 CRWGMNAWSIAEI

-630 IADYQGKAYAF
+630 IADYQGKEYAF

-655 FEDIEYNN
+655 FEDIEYSN

-887 ASSISTEGIERSGT
+887 ANSISTEGIERSGT

-993 ALLGTVSGLAADQD
+993 ALLGTVSGLAADKD
-1007 GKYTLTDTKVQPST
+1007 GKYMLTDTKVQPST
-1021 QYQYVLKSVGTDGT
+1021 QYQYVLESVGTDGT

-1051 DKPNITQQPQDTSVR
+1051 DKPNITKQPESTSVR
-1066 PGTNATFT
+1066 PGTDAVFT

-1079 TGGAGSVTYRW
+1079 TGEAKGVTYRW
-1090 QSRTD
+1090 QSRTN
-1095 GGRWTDLNQDAPTL
+1095 GGRWTDLNQNAPKL
-1109 TIEKPAKSMSGTE
+1109 TVEKPTQSMSGTE
-1122 YRCIVSQTDLN
+1122 YRCIVSQTN
-1133 TEKSSVVYSNTVKL
+1133 MKTEKSSVVYSDTVKL
-1147 TVGKAGSETA
+1147 TVGKADSTTV
-1157 LETSGTGGSATHET
+1157 LKTSGTGGSATHET
-1171 AAGETTKTVTAQYNI
+1171 TAGETKKTVTAQYNI
-1186 SGKTYQKYDNAYIE
+1186 SGKTYQKYDNAYTGDKHIE
-1200 SDKITGDVF
+1200 SGVY
-1209 GGSDSTGYHYY
+1209 GASGSTGYHYY
-1220 TGLTAGTESDANG
+1220 EMTPSDLQGPNADG
-1233 VYTVSGTAVAL
+1233 VYTGTVSATPTAL
-1244 TAAEDRV
+1244 TAAADRV
-1251 TLNKTAYKIGDNGFR
+1251 TLNGTAYEIGTNGFR
-1266 KTQKTETI
+1266 KTQQTETI
-1274 NGAEYKVYTAIGVGG
+1274 NGAAYKVYTATGVA
-1289 EAGKTETLTLYCKD
+1289 ESAGTQETLTLYCKD
-1303 GKYYRKDS
+1303 GKYYRKNSD
-1311 NGNPVE
+1311 G
-1317 MTGKTT
+1317 TT
-1323 IDGEVTNTYRTD
+1323 IKMQAADTISDTDTNTYHTD

-1347 AVLTYTTESE
+1347 TVLTYTTEGE

-1364 YELNGTYYSKSE
+1364 YELNGTYYSE
-1376 STYTSL
+1376 SNGTYTSL

-1414 QVTGDTVTLTA
+1414 QVLGNEVTLTA
-1425 QVSVKDS
+1425 AVKHETDATA
-1432 GSADNGTVTFEITNT
+1432 ADNGTVTFEITNT

-1452 VRYPVNKSSGN
+1452 VRYPVSKSSGN
-1463 SPVECKW
+1463 SPVKCKW

-1591 TITAPTEKGGSITFT
+1591 TVTAPDTR
-1606 DKDGNVGFVN
+1606 DGTIKFENFVN
-1616 DDDYKSLFKTE
+1616 DDNYANLFKTE
-1627 GIPTDKDPAGV
+1627 GMPTDNTAGV
-1638 YNVSVVYDESIDKF
+1638 YNVSVVYNEPENGNKTDFVK
-1652 ADKQAEFFSKY
+1652 KQAEFFSKY
-1663 TPMLKNSMVLV
+1663 KPTLHNSMVVV
-1674 QADTFTVT
+1674 QADTYKVT
-1682 YSNSNNGTL
+1682 YSNGNNGTL

-1696 SYSTSFTSGAKIA
+1696 DYSTSFISGAEIV

-1735 QELTK
+1735 QDLTK

-1760 NLDVHVAFSNQF
+1760 NLDVHVEFSNQF

-1806 FTAAPKAGYV
+1806 FTAAPKEGYV

-1821 VKRGS
+1821 VTRDN
-1826 GTVEIQKNTDGT
+1826 GTPEIQKNTDGT
-1838 VFSGREL
+1838 VFSGSEL
-1845 KLTITADTTVNVT
+1845 KLTITANTVVNVT
-1858 FEKTEQYTVR
+1858 FEQTAQFEVH
-1868 YSAVAQSDPNKT
+1868 YSAVDQEDTNKEIA
-1880 VVLNFETTGLTDGK
+1880 LNFETTGLTDGK
-1894 GEKGSTVTLT
+1894 DEKGSAVTLT
-1904 AKPSPAMGIAGWQY
+1904 AKLSSAMGIAGWQY
-1918 KTSESGTWTNTSVTG
+1918 KTSESGTWINSNVTG
-1933 LNYTI
+1933 LSYTI
-1938 RNLQSDIW
+1938 RNLQRNIW

-1952 DSATATKIHF
+1952 DNATPTEVNF
-1962 GIVSGDSGTGGGTLT
+1962 GIVDGKGNTVADGGTLT
-1977 AKYTANGAE
+1977 AKYAANGTE
-1986 IQNNADCTTYSSIT
+1986 IKNDADCTTYSSII

-2009 EVVGW
+2009 EVVKW
-2014 KVNNE
+2014 QVNKAD
-2019 PVTANR
+2019 VTAVR
-2025 NGDSK
+2025 NGK

-2035 IDSLTTETTVNMVVR
+2035 IDSLTTPTTVNMVVR
-2050 VKPIVT
+2050 AKPT
-2056 VTPPTNGTT
+2056 VAITQPENGTIS
-2065 NNTLDVTYTL
+2065 VAYTL
-2075 NGETVKPETENG
+2075 NGETVEPEDG
-2087 KQYVYSGTTAT
+2087 KYVYSGTLAT
-2098 VTATPNTNYV
+2098 VTAKPKDNNYV
-2108 VTDVKADSGSSI
+2108 ATDVKAVWTKGEQTGSSG
-2120 STTPNRD
+2120 TPNTG
-2127 KANGVQTLTV
+2127 KVNGVQTLTV

-2143 TTFSATFV
+2143 TTFSAVFV
-2151 EKPVVTIK
+2151 EKPVVTI
-2159 PGENGLVEVKG
+2159 G
-2170 TVNGKANT
+2170 TVM
-2178 TLTSGTHVDFG
+2178 
-2189 TDLIVTATPESGYVV
+2189 
-2204 NTINGAAV
+2204 
-2212 NADKANSEK
+2212 
-2221 TKTIAKVGGNTEIT
+2221 
-2235 ATFLAKP
+2235 
-2242 KVTISTAA
+2242 
-2250 GGTVEVKGTV
+2250 GGTVEVKGTA
-2260 DGTKK
+2260 D
-2265 TLTTGNYV
+2265 
-2273 DFGTS
+2273 
-2278 LTVTLAPDTGYE
+2278 
-2290 VGSMDDVSPA
+2290 
-2300 YTDGTGTTTDNKS
+2300 
-2313 YTISGVDKN
+2313 
-2322 QTITPVWSAIPT
+2322 
-2334 TTVNWSVIDKT
+2334 
-2345 PDTNG
+2345 

-2363 GMSNYAVTDSTAGTF
+2363 GMSAYAVTDSKDGKLT
-2378 PVYRDSVVTFTA
+2378 VYRDSVVTFTA
-2390 TPDTGYKTGVWQLN
+2390 EPNTGYKTGVWQLN
-2404 GKRQDSQPKLTIT
+2404 GKKQDSQPELTIT
-2417 KDTTSPQTVQ
+2417 NDIVNTTQKVE

-2436 VTYGFKEDSADAA
+2436 VTYGFQADSADAA
-2449 AHKAQLTAQF
+2449 EHKAQLTAQF

-2477 DGSITFTVSDLDNGY
+2477 DGSITFTVSGLDNGY
-2492 KVEGWYVDGSKQSGE
+2492 EVEGWYVDGNKQSGE
-2507 TGTTFTHKV
+2507 TDTTFTHKV
-2516 THNIG
+2516 THNVG

-2543 VTAAAGSTKLATG
+2543 VTAQANNAPLATG
-2556 DSVVGDTS
+2556 NSVVGDTS
-2564 VTFTAAP
+2564 VTFTAMPQSA
-2571 KSTTGYTFDGWTVN
+2571 TGYTFAGWTVN

-2599 ITKNTTVS
+2599 ITKDTTVS
-2607 VAYTL
+2607 AAYTL

-2617 AVNYGVISDSE
+2617 AVNYGVISE
-2628 DTTNGTLTAKNGTK
+2628 NGTLTAKNGTK

-2653 STIVFTAQPKDGY
+2653 STIVFTAQPEDGY
-2666 QVKGWYKAA
+2666 QVKGWYTAA
-2675 EGGSAIPDTTSEQNS
+2675 DGTTEIADTASEQNR

-2709 PTYDITLSTTGL
+2709 PTYEITISTTGF
-2721 GHVTATVNGKN
+2721 GHVTATVNG
-2732 TDITDGK
+2732 TETEITDGK
-2739 LTVSRHDNV
+2739 LTVSRHANV

-2753 PDANQYLT
+2753 PNENQYLT

-2766 GKTKGNSSL
+2766 TEDKGNSSL
-2775 SLTLDDVTDGHTVK
+2775 SLTLDNVTEGHAVA

-2798 TLKTVCGENGT
+2798 TLKTICNANGT
-2809 LTAKAGYGD
+2809 LTAQAGYGD
-2818 TLETVD
+2818 TLETID

-2831 QVEKGKKVVLTV
+2831 QVEKGKKVVLRVT
-2843 VPTTG
+2843 PKTD
-2848 YMVKMWTV
+2848 YMVEKWTV
-2856 NGTIQNNLSNT
+2856 NGTVQNNLSNT
-2867 FTIENLSENT
+2867 LTIENLSENT

-2895 NGWTVSD
+2895 NGWTVSN
-2902 VKRTPDNTTPVTE
+2902 VKRTPDDTTPVTE

-2936 LKVNGTDCLAAIS
+2936 LKVNGTNCLAAIS
-2949 NDGNENKLTVVNN
+2949 NDGNENKLTVVDN
-2962 QNGSYT
+2962 QNGSCT
-2968 ITVANVTNNIALEA
+2968 ITIANVTNSIALEA
-2982 TSLQFRTEKTELT
+2982 TSMQFRTEKTELT
-2995 VPEVLKE
+2995 VPEVLKK

-3027 SVPAANIQYYDI
+3027 SVPATNIQYYDI

-3052 DATKEHFPAGGIT
+3052 DATQEHFPASGIT
-3065 VQIPYSE
+3065 VTIPYSE
-3072 LKSGLDRNYT
+3072 LKSGLDSSYT

-3092 MKGHEIGKTE
+3092 MKGHTIGDTE

-3145 APTTYDVVIPAALA
+3145 APTTYDIVIPSALA
-3159 NIVKADKPK
+3159 NIVKADKTK

-3179 SGEGTLTVTDANGK
+3179 SDEGTLTVTDSNGK
-3193 SVALTDLGSGKYAF
+3193 SVALTDLGSGKYTF

-3257 SMMNGVSGTSF
+3257 SIMNGVSGTSF

-3346 QSKGIDVNVGED
+3346 QSKGIDVSVGED

>member
-35 PMLPTMALA
+35 PMLPTVALA

-61 PSSFHANDGNQ
+61 PDSFHANDGKQ
-72 PFGRGA
+72 PFGNSKD
-78 GIKGNLN
+78 IKGNLN

-135 STAAAMKNTINKGE
+135 STASAMSNATIATE
-149 ASPYYYVSAVAYD
+149 HSPYRYVSAVAYD
-162 PTGSGRDDKVAYWG
+162 PTGSGRDDIVAYWG
-176 AWRKFT
+176 SSRESGT
-182 GNDDYKMKLYAF
+182 LDYQMKLYQF
-194 NKNNGSFNTGTH
+194 SKNKGGFSSGNM
-206 VYEKGNH
+206 VYNKSNLQA
-213 YKTEDYSWMSKLNG
+213 TDYSWMSKLNG
-227 YNAEGYT
+227 YTAEGYT

-241 NGNGKETLVFYDP
+241 DGTGKETLVFYDP
-254 AKGNLQLRENGSD
+254 AKGNLKLKNGGGHNNEAKIQTTD
-267 TVLNIGNDSTLKNYF
+267 VLDIGNNETLKKYF
-282 GKTLNDI
+282 GKTLNEI
-289 QALGGS
+289 QALGGT
-295 DLQRIAENTAMVQ
+295 DLQHIAENTAMVQ

-322 ELIVTISL
+322 ELIVTVSL
-330 GNLYGESGIKE
+330 GNLYNESNITE
-341 LGSVVMVLS
+341 RGSVVMVLS
-350 KNGNDSWKTVWS
+350 KNGNGSWNTVWS
-362 YQFSHVYAAD
+362 YQFSHVLAGN

-392 DIDNDGAME
+392 DIDHDGSME

-406 VGADDNNV
+406 VGADDNGN
-414 DDNYHNNGYFAVITD
+414 DDNFHDEGYFAVITR
-429 YTGNGYKVDTT
+429 YTGNSYKVDTSE
-440 TQTFKDKDVS
+440 QTHDDKTIS
-450 CQSGIY
+450 CQSGFY
-456 VKQNGDKNNEWVG
+456 VKQDGDNNTNWVG
-469 TKGDDLWYMN
+469 EDSSYLQCMN
-479 PCSLGI
+479 PCSLSI

-505 YNGSTLE
+505 YNSESGKLE
-512 AANIETD
+512 GANTKTD
-519 GLNNVLK
+519 GLDNVLK
-526 DRTIINQPI
+526 DRKIINQPI

-549 LFTLS
+549 LFTVS
-554 SGDGSAVN
+554 SEDGKAVN

-572 YDTSKGTGSYQSTG
+572 YENSKATGSYQHTG
-586 KGKSAMNDISNDS
+586 KGKNAMDDVSSDP

-605 CRWGMNAWSISEI
+605 CRWGMNAWGISEI
-618 ALAAPDIDSDGI
+618 ALAAPDIDTDGL
-630 IADYQGKAYAF
+630 IAEYQSKEYAF

-655 FEDIEYNN
+655 FEDIEYSN

-694 QDFSVGGIVDLGGFE
+694 QDFSIGGIVDLGGFE

-735 AEQAESAVVL
+735 TEQAESAVVL

-874 KFGLSGGSSSGSS
+874 KFGLSGGTSTGSS
-887 ASSISTEGIERSGT
+887 TSSIFTEGIERSGT
-901 VHDLPSGTTGYSF
+901 VHDLPSGTTNYSF
-914 QWQFVGWETTLST
+914 QWQFVGWETTLTT

-941 ANVKQPPSKPQNLE
+941 QNVKQPPSKPQNLE
-955 AKEVT
+955 ATEVT

-968 ESGFTTAAQY
+968 ESGFSTAAQY
-978 QVYRYMPNNTTGTKY
+978 QVYRYMPNNTAGEKY
-993 ALLGTVSGLAADQD
+993 DLLGTVSGLAADKD
-1007 GKYTLTDTKVQPST
+1007 GKYTLTD
-1021 QYQYVLKSVGTDGT
+1021 
-1035 STDYTEPLAVT
+1035 AV
-1046 TLATG
+1046 
-1051 DKPNITQQPQDTSVR
+1051 
-1066 PGTNATFT
+1066 FT
-1074 ISATP
+1074 ISAIP
-1079 TGGAGSVTYRW
+1079 TGADGVIYRW

-1095 GGRWTDLNQDAPTL
+1095 GGRWTDLNKTSYQL
-1109 TIEKPAKSMSGTE
+1109 TIENTTKNMDGTE
-1122 YRCIVSQTDLN
+1122 YRCIVSQTDLS

-1147 TVGKAGSETA
+1147 KVGKAGSETK
-1157 LETSGTGGSATHET
+1157 LSTSGTGGSATHET
-1171 AAGETTKTVTAQYNI
+1171 TVETKKTVTAEYKQGNT
-1186 SGKTYQKYDNAYIE
+1186 TYQKYKNAYTG
-1200 SDKITGDVF
+1200 SDKITGDVL

-1220 TGLTAGTESDANG
+1220 TGLTAGAESNANG
-1233 VYTVSGTAVAL
+1233 VYTVSGTPVAL
-1244 TAAEDRV
+1244 NAAADRV
-1251 TLNKTAYKIGDNGFR
+1251 TLNETAYEIGSGGFQ
-1266 KTQKTETI
+1266 KTQKTEPISGT
-1274 NGAEYKVYTAIGVGG
+1274 EYKVYTAIGVA
-1289 EAGKTETLTLYCKD
+1289 ESAGKTETLTLSCDTD

-1311 NGNPVE
+1311 NGNTVE
-1317 MTGKTT
+1317 MLGKTT
-1323 IDGEVTNTYRTD
+1323 ISDTDTNTYRTD
-1335 SLTPVYVTENGY
+1335 SLTPVYVTEGDY
-1347 AVLTYTTESE
+1347 TILTYTPTGGSE
-1357 NPTTLTI
+1357 LTI
-1364 YELNGTYYSKSE
+1364 YELNGTYYSKKE

-1382 SLVTGL
+1382 PLVTGL
-1388 YQNTDGKLFKPGAA
+1388 YKDTNGKLFKPGAA
-1402 VTTEVKTTGSKT
+1402 VTTEITVSGNKT
-1414 QVTGDTVTLTA
+1414 QVTGDSVTLA
-1425 QVSVKDS
+1425 AEVSVKDS
-1432 GSADNGTVTFEITNT
+1432 GAAANGTVTFEITNT

-1452 VRYPVNKSSGN
+1452 VRYSVSKASGDPKV
-1463 SPVECKW
+1463 SYSW

-1482 IFGGNSETNGSRSG
+1482 IFGGNSETAASRSG

-1505 DDLYEISVSDCT
+1505 DDLYEIAVSDCT
-1517 YGDTIS
+1517 YGDKIS
-1523 PSLKS
+1523 PSLQH
-1528 VTINGTT
+1528 VTINNDSG
-1535 SPEKTGVTYA
+1535 SASGADKSVAYA
-1545 AYKDGSSAVTNWE
+1545 AYKVGSSDKVADWST
-1558 SGKTLVPGT
+1558 GDTLVPGT

-1572 AAEGKVL
+1572 TESGNEI

-1591 TITAPTEKGGSITFT
+1591 TITAPTAKDGSITF
-1606 DKDGNVGFVN
+1606 DSFVDN
-1616 DDDYKSLFKTE
+1616 DQNTYASLFKTE
-1627 GIPTDKDPAGV
+1627 GMPTDQTAGV

-1674 QADTFTVT
+1674 QADTYKVT
-1682 YSNSNNGTL
+1682 YSTNSNNGIL

-1696 SYSTSFTSGAKIA
+1696 GNSTSFESGAAIA
-1709 SGSNVIFAATP
+1709 SGSKVIFVATP
-1720 AENYQVWKWTVKSDG
+1720 ADNWTVNDNEVTASTD
-1735 QELTK
+1735 
-1740 GSDYT
+1740 DYT

-1760 NLDVHVAFSNQF
+1760 NLDVHVEFSNQF
-1772 YTVSAQSDTYG
+1772 YTVSAQSGENG
-1783 SVTATANGN
+1783 SVTATVNGS
-1792 PLAAT
+1792 PTLG

-1806 FTAAPKAGYV
+1806 FTAAPDTGYV

-1821 VKRGS
+1821 VTRGT
-1826 GTVEIQKNTDGT
+1826 GAAETQTNTDGS
-1838 VFSGREL
+1838 VFSGKEL
-1845 KLTITADTTVNVT
+1845 KLTITANTTVNVT
-1858 FEKTEQYTVR
+1858 FDEMAQYTVH
-1868 YSAVAQSDPNKT
+1868 YSAVKQEDYTSVP
-1880 VVLNFETTGLTDGK
+1880 LNFETTGLTTDGK

-1904 AKPSPAMGIAGWQY
+1904 AKPSSAMGIAGWQY
-1918 KTSESGTWTNTSVTG
+1918 KTSESGEWIDSRVTG
-1933 LNYTI
+1933 LSYTI
-1938 RNLQSDIW
+1938 RNLQSNTW

-1952 DSATATKIHF
+1952 DGATPTPVSF
-1962 GIVSGDSGTGGGTLT
+1962 SIVNESGKTVEGGTLT

-1986 IQNNADCTTYSSIT
+1986 IQSSTGCTTYSSIT

-2009 EVVGW
+2009 EVIGW
-2014 KVNNE
+2014 KVNNT
-2019 PVTANR
+2019 PVTADR
-2025 NGDSK
+2025 NGK

-2035 IDSLTTETTVNMVVR
+2035 IDSLTTETTVNVVVR
-2050 VKPIVT
+2050 PKPT
-2056 VTPPTNGTT
+2056 VAITPPTNGTIEV
-2065 NNTLDVTYTL
+2065 DYTL
-2075 NGETVKPETENG
+2075 NGKTVEPEDG
-2087 KQYVYSGTTAT
+2087 KYVYSGTRVT
-2098 VTATPNTNYV
+2098 VTATPKDNNYV
-2108 VTDVKADSGSSI
+2108 ATTVKAAWGTENISKSNSSMENGKLTLTDVEI
-2120 STTPNRD
+2120 
-2127 KANGVQTLTV
+2127 KAN
-2137 AEINAD
+2137 

-2151 EKPVVTIK
+2151 EKPVVTIETATGGK
-2159 PGENGLVEVKG
+2159 VEVKG
-2170 TVNGKANT
+2170 TVNGTANT
-2178 TLTSGTHVDFG
+2178 TLETGAHVDFG
-2189 TDLIVTATPESGYVV
+2189 TNLE
-2204 NTINGAAV
+2204 
-2212 NADKANSEK
+2212 
-2221 TKTIAKVGGNTEIT
+2221 
-2235 ATFLAKP
+2235 
-2242 KVTISTAA
+2242 
-2250 GGTVEVKGTV
+2250 
-2260 DGTKK
+2260 
-2265 TLTTGNYV
+2265 
-2273 DFGTS
+2273 
-2278 LTVTLAPDTGYE
+2278 VTLAPDKGYE
-2290 VGSMDDVSPA
+2290 VGTMKDVSPV
-2300 YTDGTGTTTDNKS
+2300 YTDGDKNGTTTDNKS
-2313 YTISGVDKN
+2313 YTISDVQSN

-2334 TTVNWSVIDKT
+2334 TTVNWSVIDKAPKT
-2345 PDTNG
+2345 DG

-2363 GMSNYAVTDSTAGTF
+2363 GMSNYAVTDSTAGTLT
-2378 PVYRDSVVTFTA
+2378 VYRDSVVTFTA
-2390 TPDTGYKTGVWQLN
+2390 TPETGYKTGGWQLN
-2404 GKRQDSQPKLTIT
+2404 GAKQDSQPKLTIT

-2449 AHKAQLTAQF
+2449 AHKAKLSAAFTPNVGTATDF
-2459 KPNSGTEGKFES
+2459 TSGS
-2471 GTTPTT
+2471 TPTT

-2492 KVEGWYVDGSKQSGE
+2492 EVEGWYVDGSKQSGE

-2516 THNIG
+2516 TYNVG

-2528 VRKSYTVNFSATNGT
+2528 VRKSYTVDFSATNGT
-2543 VTAAAGSTKLATG
+2543 VTAQANNAPLATG
-2556 DSVVGDTS
+2556 NSVVGDTS

-2571 KSTTGYTFDGWTVN
+2571 QSATGYTFDGWTVN
-2585 GEKSVETSETLTLP
+2585 GKTSEEQNETLTLE

-2607 VAYTL
+2607 AEYTL

-2617 AVNYGVISDSE
+2617 AVNCGVTSE
-2628 DTTNGTLTAKNGTK
+2628 NGTLTAKNGGK
-2642 TFDSGAEQPAG
+2642 TFDSSAKQPAG
-2653 STIVFTAQPKDGY
+2653 STIIFTAQPKDGY
-2666 QVKGWYKAA
+2666 QVKGWYTAA
-2675 EGGSAIPDTTSEQNS
+2675 DGTTAITGTTSEQNE
-2690 YTITNLT
+2690 YTITSLT

-2709 PTYDITLSTTGL
+2709 PTYDITISTTGL
-2721 GHVTATVNGKN
+2721 GHVTATVNG
-2732 TDITDGK
+2732 TDADITNGK
-2739 LTVSRHDNV
+2739 LTVSRHADV

-2753 PDANQYLT
+2753 PNDNQHLT

-2798 TLKTVCGENGT
+2798 TLKTVCGANGT
-2809 LTAKAGYGD
+2809 LTAQAGYGD
-2818 TLETVD
+2818 ALQTID
-2824 ASSESGI
+2824 ASSTSGI
-2831 QVEKGKKVVLTV
+2831 QVAKGKKVVLTV
-2843 VPTTG
+2843 TPGTD
-2848 YMVKMWTV
+2848 YMVEKWTV
-2856 NGTIQNNLSNT
+2856 NGKVQDNLSNT

-2877 EIEVAFEPYAGFV
+2877 TVAVAFETPLKLYS
-2890 IPTSD
+2890 IPQSD
-2895 NGWTVSD
+2895 TDKGYTVTVVEKIPND
-2902 VKRTPDNTTPVTE
+2902 YGDEKQ
-2915 IRKNGTV
+2915 IRERGTV
-2922 TFTVSPESGKYLTA
+2922 TFTVAPVSGQYLTA
-2936 LKVNGTDCLAAIS
+2936 LTVNGTNCLGTIS

-2968 ITVANVTNNIALEA
+2968 ITVENVTNNIALEV
-2982 TSLQFRTEKTELT
+2982 TSMQFRTEKTELT
-2995 VPEVLKE
+2995 VPEELK
-3002 KYADTDALKTAL
+3002 KDYADTDALKTAL

-3027 SVPAANIQYYDI
+3027 SVPVVNIQYYDI

-3052 DATKEHFPAGGIT
+3052 DATKDHFPAGGIT
-3065 VQIPYSE
+3065 VQIPYSD
-3072 LKSGLDRNYT
+3072 LKSGLDKSYT
-3082 YTVIHMFTTD
+3082 YTVIHMFTIE
-3092 MKGHEIGKTE
+3092 MNGHKIGEMEPIEPK
-3102 SITPTNGEDGISFTV
+3102 NGPDGISFTV

-3129 NTAPMP
+3129 KASGNP
-3135 GGGGG
+3135 G

-3145 APTTYDVVIPAALA
+3145 APTTYDVVIPSVLA
-3159 NIVKADKPK
+3159 NIVKADKTK
-3168 AAAGDTVTLTV
+3168 AAADDTVTLTV

-3193 SVALTDLGSGKYAF
+3193 SVALTDLGSGKYTF

-3235 APFKDVDTGK
+3235 TPFKDVDTGK

-3257 SMMNGVSGTSF
+3257 SIMNGVSGTSF

-3309 VGWAA
+3309 IGWAA

-3346 QSKGIDVNVGED
+3346 QSKGIDVSAGED
-3358 TNILSYADA
+3358 TNILSYADT

>member
-1 MRKRRSTYE
+1 MRKRKSAWGA
-10 IPYVPTG
+10 PHVPTEA
-17 TRLGKK
+17 RWGKRGI
-23 ALALFLS
+23 ALFLS
-30 LAMCL
+30 AAMCL
-35 PMLPTMALA
+35 SMLPTMALA
-44 DNKDAATTDEYG
+44 DNNTAATTDEYG

-61 PSSFHANDGNQ
+61 PSGFNANDGNQ
-72 PFGRGA
+72 PFGNGA

-135 STAAAMKNTINKGE
+135 STASAMSNTINKGE
-149 ASPYYYVSAVAYD
+149 GSPYRYVSAAAFER
-162 PTGSGRDDKVAYWG
+162 TGTGRESTVAYWG
-176 AWRKFT
+176 ATRGS
-182 GNDDYKMKLYAF
+182 GNNDYRMQLNVF
-194 NKNNGSFNTGTH
+194 EKNSGSFNSSSIKYG
-206 VYEKGNH
+206 GS
-213 YKTEDYSWMSKLNG
+213 DADGAYSWMSKLNG

-234 AITAGDF
+234 AIAASDF
-241 NGNGKETLVFYDP
+241 DGNGKETVVFYDP
-254 AKGNLQLRENGSD
+254 AKGNLKLKSNDGYYSGASD
-267 TVLNIGNDSTLKNYF
+267 VLNIGNNETLKKYF
-282 GKTLNDI
+282 GKTLNEI
-289 QALGGS
+289 QALGGT
-295 DLQRIAENTAMVQ
+295 DLQHIAENTAMVQ
-308 LEAADLDGKADNKD
+308 LEAADLDGKADNKN
-322 ELIVTISL
+322 ELIVTVSL
-330 GNLYGESGIKE
+330 GNLYNESGITE
-341 LGSVVMVLS
+341 RGSVVMVLS
-350 KNGNDSWKTVWS
+350 KNGNGSWKTVWS

-372 QPTNKYDAGWHL
+372 QPTNEYDAGWHL

-406 VGADDNNV
+406 VGADDNGN
-414 DDNYHNNGYFAVITD
+414 DDNFHDEGYFAVITR
-429 YTGNGYKVDTT
+429 YTGNSYKVDTSE
-440 TQTFKDKDVS
+440 QTHDDKTVS
-450 CQSGIY
+450 CQSGFY
-456 VKQNGDKNNEWVG
+456 VKQDGDNNDQWVG
-469 TKGDDLWYMN
+469 TNGEDLWYLN

-505 YNGSTLE
+505 YNNGKLD
-512 AANIETD
+512 AAQIETD
-519 GLNNVLK
+519 GVNNVLK
-526 DRTIINQPI
+526 DRKIINQPI

-554 SGDGSAVN
+554 SGDGKAVN

-572 YDTSKGTGSYQSTG
+572 YKSDKATGDYQSTG
-586 KGKSAMNDISNDS
+586 KGPNVMNDTEN
-599 GEGLRS
+599 GLRS
-605 CRWGMNAWSISEI
+605 CRWGMNAWSIAEI

-630 IADYQGKAYAF
+630 IADYQGKEYAF

-655 FEDIEYNN
+655 FEDIEYSN

-887 ASSISTEGIERSGT
+887 ANSISTEGIERSGT

-914 QWQFVGWETTLST
+914 QWQFVGWETTLTT

-955 AKEVT
+955 ATEVT

-978 QVYRYMPNNTTGTKY
+978 QVYRYMPNNTSGTKY
-993 ALLGTVSGLAADQD
+993 ALLGTVSGLAADKD
-1007 GKYTLTDTKVQPST
+1007 GKYMLTDTKVQPST

-1051 DKPNITQQPQDTSVR
+1051 DKPNITKQPVNTSVR
-1066 PGTNATFT
+1066 PGTDAVFT

-1095 GGRWTDLNQDAPTL
+1095 GGRWTDLNRDTPTL

-1122 YRCIVSQTDLN
+1122 YRCIVSQTDLS
-1133 TEKSSVVYSNTVKL
+1133 TEKSSVVYSNTVTL
-1147 TVGKAGSETA
+1147 TVGKADSTTV
-1157 LETSGTGGSATHET
+1157 LKTSGTGGSATHET
-1171 AAGETTKTVTAQYNI
+1171 TAGETKKTVTAQYNI
-1186 SGKTYQKYDNAYIE
+1186 SGKTYQKYDNAYTGDKHIE
-1200 SDKITGDVF
+1200 SGVY
-1209 GGSDSTGYHYY
+1209 GASDSTGYHYY
-1220 TGLTAGTESDANG
+1220 EMTPSDLQGPNADG
-1233 VYTVSGTAVAL
+1233 VYTGTVSATPTAL
-1244 TAAEDRV
+1244 TAAADRV
-1251 TLNKTAYKIGDNGFR
+1251 TLNGTAYEIGTNGFR
-1266 KTQKTETI
+1266 KTQQTETI
-1274 NGAEYKVYTAIGVGG
+1274 NGAEYKVYTATGVA
-1289 EAGKTETLTLYCKD
+1289 ESAGTQETLTLYCKD
-1303 GKYYRKDS
+1303 GKYYRKNSD
-1311 NGNPVE
+1311 G
-1317 MTGKTT
+1317 TT
-1323 IDGEVTNTYRTD
+1323 IKMQAADTISDTDTNTYHTD

-1347 AVLTYTTESE
+1347 TVLTYTTEGE

-1364 YELNGTYYSKSE
+1364 YELNGTYYSE
-1376 STYTSL
+1376 SNGTYTSL

-1414 QVTGDTVTLTA
+1414 QVLGNEVTLTA
-1425 QVSVKDS
+1425 AVKHETDATA
-1432 GSADNGTVTFEITNT
+1432 ADNGTVTFEITNT

-1452 VRYPVNKSSGN
+1452 VRYPVSKSSGN
-1463 SPVECKW
+1463 SPVKCKW

-1591 TITAPTEKGGSITFT
+1591 TVTAPDTR
-1606 DKDGNVGFVN
+1606 DGTIKFENFVN
-1616 DDDYKSLFKTE
+1616 DDNYANLFKTE
-1627 GIPTDKDPAGV
+1627 GMPTDNTAGV
-1638 YNVSVVYDESIDKF
+1638 YNVSVVYNEPENGNKTDFVK
-1652 ADKQAEFFSKY
+1652 KQAEFFSKY
-1663 TPMLKNSMVLV
+1663 KPTLHNSMVVV
-1674 QADTFTVT
+1674 QADTYKVT
-1682 YSNSNNGTL
+1682 YSNGNNGTL

-1696 SYSTSFTSGAKIA
+1696 DYSTSFISGAEIV

-1735 QELTK
+1735 QDLTK

-1760 NLDVHVAFSNQF
+1760 NLDVHVEFSNQF

-1806 FTAAPKAGYV
+1806 FTAAPKEGYV

-1821 VKRGS
+1821 VTRDN
-1826 GTVEIQKNTDGT
+1826 GTPEIQKNTDGT
-1838 VFSGREL
+1838 VFSGSEL
-1845 KLTITADTTVNVT
+1845 KLTITANTVVNVT
-1858 FEKTEQYTVR
+1858 FEQTAQFEVH
-1868 YSAVAQSDPNKT
+1868 YSAVDQEDTNKEIA
-1880 VVLNFETTGLTDGK
+1880 LNFETTGLTDGK
-1894 GEKGSTVTLT
+1894 DEKGSAVTLT
-1904 AKPSPAMGIAGWQY
+1904 AKLSSAMGIAGWQY
-1918 KTSESGTWTNTSVTG
+1918 KTSESGTWINSNVTG
-1933 LNYTI
+1933 LSYTI
-1938 RNLQSDIW
+1938 RNLQRNIW

-1952 DSATATKIHF
+1952 DNATPTEVNF
-1962 GIVSGDSGTGGGTLT
+1962 GIVDGKGNTVADGGTLT
-1977 AKYTANGAE
+1977 AKYAANGTE
-1986 IQNNADCTTYSSIT
+1986 IKNDADCTTYSSII

-2009 EVVGW
+2009 EVVKW
-2014 KVNNE
+2014 QVNKAD
-2019 PVTANR
+2019 VTAVR
-2025 NGDSK
+2025 NGK

-2035 IDSLTTETTVNMVVR
+2035 IDSLTTPTTVNMVVR
-2050 VKPIVT
+2050 AKPT
-2056 VTPPTNGTT
+2056 VAITQPENGTIS
-2065 NNTLDVTYTL
+2065 VAYTL
-2075 NGETVKPETENG
+2075 NGETVEPEDG
-2087 KQYVYSGTTAT
+2087 KYVYSGTLAT
-2098 VTATPNTNYV
+2098 VTAKPKDNNYV
-2108 VTDVKADSGSSI
+2108 ATDVKAVWTKGEQTGSSG
-2120 STTPNRD
+2120 TPNTG
-2127 KANGVQTLTV
+2127 KVNGVQTLTV

-2143 TTFSATFV
+2143 TTFSAVFV
-2151 EKPVVTIK
+2151 EKPVVTI
-2159 PGENGLVEVKG
+2159 G
-2170 TVNGKANT
+2170 TVM
-2178 TLTSGTHVDFG
+2178 
-2189 TDLIVTATPESGYVV
+2189 
-2204 NTINGAAV
+2204 
-2212 NADKANSEK
+2212 
-2221 TKTIAKVGGNTEIT
+2221 
-2235 ATFLAKP
+2235 
-2242 KVTISTAA
+2242 
-2250 GGTVEVKGTV
+2250 GGTVEVKGTA
-2260 DGTKK
+2260 D
-2265 TLTTGNYV
+2265 
-2273 DFGTS
+2273 
-2278 LTVTLAPDTGYE
+2278 
-2290 VGSMDDVSPA
+2290 
-2300 YTDGTGTTTDNKS
+2300 
-2313 YTISGVDKN
+2313 
-2322 QTITPVWSAIPT
+2322 
-2334 TTVNWSVIDKT
+2334 
-2345 PDTNG
+2345 

-2363 GMSNYAVTDSTAGTF
+2363 GMSAYAVTDSKDGKLT
-2378 PVYRDSVVTFTA
+2378 VYRDSVVTFTA
-2390 TPDTGYKTGVWQLN
+2390 EPNTGYKTGVWQLN
-2404 GKRQDSQPKLTIT
+2404 GKKQDSQPELTIT
-2417 KDTTSPQTVQ
+2417 NDIVNTTQKVE

-2436 VTYGFKEDSADAA
+2436 VTYGFQADSADAA
-2449 AHKAQLTAQF
+2449 EHKAQLTAQF

-2477 DGSITFTVSDLDNGY
+2477 DGSITFTVSGLDNGY
-2492 KVEGWYVDGSKQSGE
+2492 EVEGWYVDGNKQSGE
-2507 TGTTFTHKV
+2507 TDTTFTHKV
-2516 THNIG
+2516 THNVG

-2543 VTAAAGSTKLATG
+2543 VTAQANNAPLATG
-2556 DSVVGDTS
+2556 NSVVGDTS
-2564 VTFTAAP
+2564 VTFTAMPQSA
-2571 KSTTGYTFDGWTVN
+2571 TGYTFAGWTVN

-2599 ITKNTTVS
+2599 ITKDTTVS
-2607 VAYTL
+2607 AAYTL

-2617 AVNYGVISDSE
+2617 AVNYGVISE
-2628 DTTNGTLTAKNGTK
+2628 NGTLTAKNGTK

-2653 STIVFTAQPKDGY
+2653 STIVFTAQPEDGY
-2666 QVKGWYKAA
+2666 QVKGWYTAA
-2675 EGGSAIPDTTSEQNS
+2675 DGTTEIADTASEQNR

-2709 PTYDITLSTTGL
+2709 PTYEITISTTGF
-2721 GHVTATVNGKN
+2721 GHVTATVNG
-2732 TDITDGK
+2732 TETEITDGK
-2739 LTVSRHDNV
+2739 LTVSRHANV

-2753 PDANQYLT
+2753 PNENQYLT

-2766 GKTKGNSSL
+2766 TEDKGNSSL
-2775 SLTLDDVTDGHTVK
+2775 SLTLDNVTEGHAVA

-2798 TLKTVCGENGT
+2798 TLKTICNANGT
-2809 LTAKAGYGD
+2809 LTAQAGYGD
-2818 TLETVD
+2818 TLETID

-2831 QVEKGKKVVLTV
+2831 QVEKGKKVVLRVT
-2843 VPTTG
+2843 PKTD
-2848 YMVKMWTV
+2848 YMVEKWTV
-2856 NGTIQNNLSNT
+2856 NGTVQNNLSNT
-2867 FTIENLSENT
+2867 LTIENLSENT

-2895 NGWTVSD
+2895 NGWTVSN
-2902 VKRTPDNTTPVTE
+2902 VKRTPDDTTPVTE

-2936 LKVNGTDCLAAIS
+2936 LKVNGTNCLAAIS
-2949 NDGNENKLTVVNN
+2949 NDGNENKLTVVDN
-2962 QNGSYT
+2962 QNGSCT
-2968 ITVANVTNNIALEA
+2968 ITIANVTNSIALEA
-2982 TSLQFRTEKTELT
+2982 TSMQFRTEKTELT
-2995 VPEVLKE
+2995 VPEVLKK

-3027 SVPAANIQYYDI
+3027 SVPATNIQYYDI

-3052 DATKEHFPAGGIT
+3052 DATQEHFPASGIT
-3065 VQIPYSE
+3065 VTIPYSE
-3072 LKSGLDRNYT
+3072 LKSGLDSSYT

-3092 MKGHEIGKTE
+3092 MKGHTIGDTE

-3145 APTTYDVVIPAALA
+3145 APTTYDIVIPSALA
-3159 NIVKADKPK
+3159 NIVKADKTK

-3179 SGEGTLTVTDANGK
+3179 SDEGTLTVTDSNGK
-3193 SVALTDLGSGKYAF
+3193 SVALTDLGSGKYTF

-3257 SMMNGVSGTSF
+3257 SIMNGVSGTSF

-3346 QSKGIDVNVGED
+3346 QSKGIDVSVGED